1 MNRRFYKFF
10 LIMLF
15 VPLWAISQEQISGL
29 VTDQASGDPLPG
41 VSIILKGTTKGV
53 STDFDGNFTI
63 EAAQNDVL
71 QFSYIGYTSTEVK
84 VSSTTMN
91 VSLETDTQLLEE
103 VVLIGY
109 GTAKKEDLTGSV
121 DVLSSKDFNQGSV
134 VSADQLL
141 TGKMAGVRI
150 TSNGG
155 QPDAAPNI
163 RIRGGSSL
171 SANNSPLIVIDGIPV
186 DNTNPAGVGNPLSLI
201 NPNDIESFSVLKD
214 ASATAIY
221 GSRASNGV
229 IIIATKKGTSGE
241 VKFNFSSD
249 VSVSNVAST
258 IDVMDSNQYVNFIST
273 YHPSFT
279 NLLGVDDP
287 STTAVDNPL
296 TAAIEGRIIGDT
308 NWQDEI
314 FRTAISANTNFSAR
328 ANLGGKIP
336 FRGSIGYTNT
346 GGVVKT
352 NDYER
357 VTLSVKLTPT
367 LLDDHLKIN
376 VNAKGLFSDKNAI
389 DEGGALGGA
398 INMDPTKPVLDLDPN
413 NRFGGFYQNTIVDG
427 NRLLLDGQS
436 NPLALLKQRER
447 PEQVARILGN
457 IELDYKLHALP
468 ELRAVVNLG
477 LEASKATIEEKYF
490 DNAIATYRFN
500 NADTDINT
508 NYLFNPGV
516 NYTEDQEITN
526 TTLDAYL
533 VYTKEL
539 ESFVKRLEVQGG
551 YSYQNFENDG
561 TSVRYRY
568 NDETGTREELINENN
583 LTNRYYNVLNMQSYF
598 GRTNIDLAN
607 QFLVTL
613 SFRADGSSL
622 FTKENRWGYF
632 PAAAVAWKIGKAGF
646 VANSNVINDLKLRL
660 GAGKTGQQDITNVYG
675 VGYYPSSPLFTT
687 GSPTSQYLNGV
698 NLYSAKAFNPDL
710 TWEKTTTFNVGLDFD
725 LFNNGIVSGSVD
737 FYQKETKDLL
747 ARTAVPP
754 GQALSDLFVQ
764 NVGETES
771 KGFEV
776 NLNLRPIS
784 TEDFTFEFNS
794 NVGYNRAEVTSLKDA
809 TRITAEGSGL
819 PTGTGVSLGYH
830 AVGYQPYSAWVFKQV
845 YDTNGDPIS
854 NAFVDING
862 DNSID
867 NDDRYYETLRPNW
880 TYGFGLNFNYKN
892 WDLSSSFRGQIGGQ
906 VYNARRLTSGW
917 IDRAIPNNSNSLSN
931 VLDFN
936 SDAATTSFVN
946 VQGNI
951 PFSDYFLEDASF
963 LRMENIVIGFRV
975 PNFLKET
982 SLRIYGAANNLFV
995 ISDYSGQD
1003 PENFN
1008 AIDNNFYPRPRV
1020 FTLGLNLDF

>member
-1 MNRRFYKFF
+1 MNKRFYKFF

-29 VTDQASGDPLPG
+29 VTDQTTGDPLPG

-53 STDFDGNFTI
+53 STDFDGNYTI
-63 EAAQNDVL
+63 SANQNDIL
-71 QFSYIGYTSTEVK
+71 QFSYIGYKSIEEK
-84 VSSTTMN
+84 IAGTTLN

-109 GTAKKEDLTGSV
+109 GSAKKEDLTGSV

-241 VKFNFSSD
+241 VKFNFTSD

-258 IDVMDSNQYVNFIST
+258 IDVMNSDQYVNFIST

-287 STTAVDNPL
+287 NTTVTDNPL

-314 FRTAISANTNFSAR
+314 FRTAISTNTNFSAR

-357 VTLSVKLTPT
+357 VTLSLKLTPAF
-367 LLDDHLKIN
+367 LDDHLK
-376 VNAKGLFSDKNAI
+376 VSLNAKGLFSDKNAI

-398 INMDPTKPVLDLDPN
+398 INMDPTKPVLDTSAD

-436 NPLALLKQRER
+436 NPLALLKQRQR
-447 PEQVARILGN
+447 PEQVARILASL
-457 IELDYKLHALP
+457 ELDYKLHALP
-468 ELRAVVNLG
+468 ELRAVLNLG
-477 LEASKATIEEKYF
+477 LEASKANIEETYL
-490 DNAIATYRFN
+490 DNSIATYRFN

-516 NYTEDQEITN
+516 NYTEDQDITN

-533 VYTKEL
+533 VYTKEF
-539 ESFVKRLEVQGG
+539 ESFVKRFEVQGG

-561 TSVRYRY
+561 TKKIFRYD
-568 NDETGTREELINENN
+568 DETGIREELIDPNN
-583 LTNRYYNVLNMQSYF
+583 LTNRYFNVLNLQSFF

-646 VANSNVINDLKLRL
+646 VANSNTINDLKLRL
-660 GAGKTGQQDITNVYG
+660 GAGKTGQQDITG
-675 VGYYPSSPLFTT
+675 AVGYYPSSPLFEI
-687 GSPTSQYLNGV
+687 GSTTSQYLAGV

-710 TWEKTTTFNVGLDFD
+710 TWEKTTTYNVGLDFD
-725 LFNNGIVSGSVD
+725 LFAKGIMSGSVD

-747 ARTAVPP
+747 AKTAVPP
-754 GQALSDLFVQ
+754 GQALSDAFVQ

-776 NLNLRPIS
+776 NLNINPIT
-784 TEDFTFEFNS
+784 TENFRLEFNS
-794 NVGYNRAEVTSLKDA
+794 NVGYNRSEVTSLKDV
-809 TRITAEGSGL
+809 TRITASESGL
-819 PTGTGVSLGYH
+819 PTGTGVSLAYH
-830 AVGYQPYSAWVFKQV
+830 TVGYQPYSAWVFKQV
-845 YDTNGDPIS
+845 YDLNGDPIS

-862 DNSID
+862 DNIIN

-880 TYGFGLNFNYKN
+880 TFGFGLNLNYKN

-936 SDAATTSFVN
+936 SDTATTSFVN

-975 PNFLKET
+975 PNFLKDA

>member
-1 MNRRFYKFF
+1 MNKRFYKFF

-29 VTDQASGDPLPG
+29 VTDQTTGDPLPG

-53 STDFDGNFTI
+53 STDFDGNYTI
-63 EAAQNDVL
+63 SANQNDIL
-71 QFSYIGYTSTEVK
+71 QFSYIGYKSIEEKIAGITL
-84 VSSTTMN
+84 N

-109 GTAKKEDLTGSV
+109 GSAKKEDLTGSV

-241 VKFNFSSD
+241 VKFNFTSD

-258 IDVMDSNQYVNFIST
+258 IDVMDSDQYVNFIST

-287 STTAVDNPL
+287 NTTVTDNPL

-314 FRTAISANTNFSAR
+314 FRTAISTNTNFSAR

-357 VTLSVKLTPT
+357 VTLSLKLTPAF
-367 LLDDHLKIN
+367 LDDHLK
-376 VNAKGLFSDKNAI
+376 VSLNAKGLFSDKNAI

-398 INMDPTKPVLDLDPN
+398 INMDPTKPVLDTSAD
-413 NRFGGFYQNTIVDG
+413 NRFGGYYQNTIVDG

-436 NPLALLKQRER
+436 NPLALLKQRQR
-447 PEQVARILGN
+447 PEQVARILASL
-457 IELDYKLHALP
+457 ELDYKLHALP
-468 ELRAVVNLG
+468 ELRAVLNLG
-477 LEASKATIEEKYF
+477 LEASKANIEETYL
-490 DNAIATYRFN
+490 DNSIATYRFN

-508 NYLFNPGV
+508 NYVFNPGV
-516 NYTEDQEITN
+516 NYTEDQDITN

-533 VYTKEL
+533 VYTKEF
-539 ESFVKRLEVQGG
+539 ESFVKRFEVQGG

-561 TSVRYRY
+561 TKKIFRYD
-568 NDETGTREELINENN
+568 DETGIREELIDPNN
-583 LTNRYYNVLNMQSYF
+583 LTNRYFNVLNLQSFF

-646 VANSNVINDLKLRL
+646 VANSNTINDLKLRL
-660 GAGKTGQQDITNVYG
+660 GAGKTGQQDITG
-675 VGYYPSSPLFTT
+675 AVGYYPSSPLFEI
-687 GSPTSQYLNGV
+687 GSTTSQYLAGV

-710 TWEKTTTFNVGLDFD
+710 TWEKTTTYNVGLDFD
-725 LFNNGIVSGSVD
+725 LFAKGIMSGSVD

-747 ARTAVPP
+747 AKTAVPP
-754 GQALSDLFVQ
+754 GQALSDAFVQ

-776 NLNLRPIS
+776 NLNINPIT
-784 TEDFTFEFNS
+784 TENFRLEFNS
-794 NVGYNRAEVTSLKDA
+794 NVGYNRSEVTSLKDV
-809 TRITAEGSGL
+809 TRITASESGL
-819 PTGTGVSLGYH
+819 PTGTGVSLAYH
-830 AVGYQPYSAWVFKQV
+830 TVGYQPYSAWVFKQV
-845 YDTNGDPIS
+845 YDLNGDPIS

-862 DNSID
+862 DNIIN

-880 TYGFGLNFNYKN
+880 TFGFGLNLNYKN

-906 VYNARRLTSGW
+906 VFNARRLTSGW

-936 SDAATTSFVN
+936 SDTATTSFVN

-975 PNFLKET
+975 PNFLKDA

>member
-1 MNRRFYKFF
+1 
-10 LIMLF
+10 MLF

-29 VTDQASGDPLPG
+29 VTDQTTGDPLPG

-53 STDFDGNFTI
+53 STDFDGNYTI
-63 EAAQNDVL
+63 SANQNDIL
-71 QFSYIGYTSTEVK
+71 QFSYIGYKSIEEK
-84 VSSTTMN
+84 IAGTTLN

-109 GTAKKEDLTGSV
+109 GSAKKEDLTGSV

-150 TSNGG
+150 TSIGG

-241 VKFNFSSD
+241 VKFNFTSD

-258 IDVMDSNQYVNFIST
+258 IDVMDSDQYVNFIST

-287 STTAVDNPL
+287 NTTVTDNPL

-314 FRTAISANTNFSAR
+314 FRTAISTNTNFSAR

-357 VTLSVKLTPT
+357 VTLSLKLTPAF
-367 LLDDHLKIN
+367 LDDHLK
-376 VNAKGLFSDKNAI
+376 VSLNAKGLFSDKNAI

-398 INMDPTKPVLDLDPN
+398 INMDPTKPVLDTSAD

-436 NPLALLKQRER
+436 NPLALLKQRQR
-447 PEQVARILGN
+447 PEQVARILASL
-457 IELDYKLHALP
+457 ELDYKLHALP
-468 ELRAVVNLG
+468 ELRAVLNLG
-477 LEASKATIEEKYF
+477 LEASKANIEETYL
-490 DNAIATYRFN
+490 DNSIATYRFN

-508 NYLFNPGV
+508 NYVFNPGV
-516 NYTEDQEITN
+516 NYTEDQDITN
-526 TTLDAYL
+526 TTLDTYL
-533 VYTKEL
+533 VYTKEF
-539 ESFVKRLEVQGG
+539 ESFVKRFEVQGG

-561 TSVRYRY
+561 TKKIFRYD
-568 NDETGTREELINENN
+568 DETGIREELIDPNN
-583 LTNRYYNVLNMQSYF
+583 LTNRYFNVLNLQSFF

-646 VANSNVINDLKLRL
+646 VANSNTINDLKLRL
-660 GAGKTGQQDITNVYG
+660 GAGKTGQQDITG
-675 VGYYPSSPLFTT
+675 AVGYYPSSPLFEI
-687 GSPTSQYLNGV
+687 GSTTSQYLAGV

-710 TWEKTTTFNVGLDFD
+710 TWEKTTTYNVGLDFD
-725 LFNNGIVSGSVD
+725 LFAKGIMSGSVD

-747 ARTAVPP
+747 AKTAVPP
-754 GQALSDLFVQ
+754 GQALSDAFVQ

-776 NLNLRPIS
+776 NLNINPIT
-784 TEDFTFEFNS
+784 TENFRLEFNS
-794 NVGYNRAEVTSLKDA
+794 NVGYNRSEVTSLKDV
-809 TRITAEGSGL
+809 TRITASESGL
-819 PTGTGVSLGYH
+819 PTGTGVSLAYH
-830 AVGYQPYSAWVFKQV
+830 TVGYQPYSAWVFKQV
-845 YDTNGDPIS
+845 YDLNGDPIS

-862 DNSID
+862 DNIIN

-880 TYGFGLNFNYKN
+880 TFGFGLNLNYKN

-936 SDAATTSFVN
+936 SDTATTSFVN

-975 PNFLKET
+975 PNFLKDA

>member
-1 MNRRFYKFF
+1 
-10 LIMLF
+10 MLF

-29 VTDQASGDPLPG
+29 VTDQTTGDPLPG

-53 STDFDGNFTI
+53 STDFDGNYTI
-63 EAAQNDVL
+63 SANQNDIL
-71 QFSYIGYTSTEVK
+71 QFSYIGYKSIEEK
-84 VSSTTMN
+84 IAGTTLN

-109 GTAKKEDLTGSV
+109 GSAKKEDLTGSV

-241 VKFNFSSD
+241 VKFNFTSD

-258 IDVMDSNQYVNFIST
+258 IDVMNSDQYVNFIST

-287 STTAVDNPL
+287 NTTVTDNPL

-314 FRTAISANTNFSAR
+314 FRTAISTNTNFSAR

-357 VTLSVKLTPT
+357 VTLSLKLTPAF
-367 LLDDHLKIN
+367 LDDHLK
-376 VNAKGLFSDKNAI
+376 VSLNAKGLFSDKNAI

-398 INMDPTKPVLDLDPN
+398 INMDPTKPVLDTSAD

-436 NPLALLKQRER
+436 NPLALLKQRQR
-447 PEQVARILGN
+447 PEQVARILASL
-457 IELDYKLHALP
+457 ELDYKLHALP
-468 ELRAVVNLG
+468 ELRAVLNLG
-477 LEASKATIEEKYF
+477 LEASKANIEETYL
-490 DNAIATYRFN
+490 DNSIATYRFN

-516 NYTEDQEITN
+516 NFTEDQDITN

-533 VYTKEL
+533 VYTKEF
-539 ESFVKRLEVQGG
+539 ESFVKRFEVQGG

-561 TSVRYRY
+561 TKKIFRYD
-568 NDETGTREELINENN
+568 DETGIREELIDPNN
-583 LTNRYYNVLNMQSYF
+583 LTNRYFNVLNLQSFF

-646 VANSNVINDLKLRL
+646 VANSNTINDLKLRL
-660 GAGKTGQQDITNVYG
+660 GAGKTGQQDITG
-675 VGYYPSSPLFTT
+675 AVGYYPSSPLFEI
-687 GSPTSQYLNGV
+687 GSTTSQYLAGV

-710 TWEKTTTFNVGLDFD
+710 TWEKTTTYNVGLDFD
-725 LFNNGIVSGSVD
+725 LFAKGIMSGSVD

-747 ARTAVPP
+747 AKTAVPP
-754 GQALSDLFVQ
+754 GQALSDAFVQ

-776 NLNLRPIS
+776 NLNINPIT
-784 TEDFTFEFNS
+784 TENFRLEFNS
-794 NVGYNRAEVTSLKDA
+794 NVGYNRSEVTSLKDV
-809 TRITAEGSGL
+809 TRITASESGL
-819 PTGTGVSLGYH
+819 PTGTGVSLAYH
-830 AVGYQPYSAWVFKQV
+830 TVGYQPYSAWVFKQV
-845 YDTNGDPIS
+845 YDLNGDPIS

-862 DNSID
+862 DNIIN

-880 TYGFGLNFNYKN
+880 TFGFGLNLNYKN

-936 SDAATTSFVN
+936 SDTATTSFVN

-975 PNFLKET
+975 PNFLKDA

>member
-1 MNRRFYKFF
+1 
-10 LIMLF
+10 MLF

-29 VTDQASGDPLPG
+29 VTDQTTGDPLPG

-53 STDFDGNFTI
+53 STDFDGNYTI
-63 EAAQNDVL
+63 SANQNDIL
-71 QFSYIGYTSTEVK
+71 QFSYIGYKSIEEK
-84 VSSTTMN
+84 IAGTTLN

-109 GTAKKEDLTGSV
+109 GSAKKEDLTGSV

-241 VKFNFSSD
+241 VKFNFTSD

-258 IDVMDSNQYVNFIST
+258 IDVMNSDQYVNFIST

-287 STTAVDNPL
+287 NTTVTDNPL

-314 FRTAISANTNFSAR
+314 FRTAISTNTNFSAR

-357 VTLSVKLTPT
+357 VTLSLKLTPAF
-367 LLDDHLKIN
+367 LDDHLK
-376 VNAKGLFSDKNAI
+376 VSLNAKGLFSDKNAI

-398 INMDPTKPVLDLDPN
+398 INMDPTKPVLDTSAD

-436 NPLALLKQRER
+436 NPLALLKQRQR
-447 PEQVARILGN
+447 PEQVARILASL
-457 IELDYKLHALP
+457 ELDYKLHALP
-468 ELRAVVNLG
+468 ELRAVLNLG
-477 LEASKATIEEKYF
+477 LEASKANIEETYL
-490 DNAIATYRFN
+490 DNSIATYRFN

-516 NYTEDQEITN
+516 NYTEDQDITN

-533 VYTKEL
+533 VYTKEF
-539 ESFVKRLEVQGG
+539 ESFVKRFEVQGG

-561 TSVRYRY
+561 TKKIFRYD
-568 NDETGTREELINENN
+568 DETGIREELIDPNN
-583 LTNRYYNVLNMQSYF
+583 LTNRYFNVLNLQSFF

-646 VANSNVINDLKLRL
+646 VANSNTINDLKLRL
-660 GAGKTGQQDITNVYG
+660 GAGKTGQQDITG
-675 VGYYPSSPLFTT
+675 AVGYYPSSPLFEI
-687 GSPTSQYLNGV
+687 GSTTSQYLAGV

-710 TWEKTTTFNVGLDFD
+710 TWEKTTTYNVGLDFD
-725 LFNNGIVSGSVD
+725 LFAKGIMSGSVD

-747 ARTAVPP
+747 AKTAVPP
-754 GQALSDLFVQ
+754 GQALSDAFVQ

-776 NLNLRPIS
+776 NLNINPIT
-784 TEDFTFEFNS
+784 TENFRLEFNS
-794 NVGYNRAEVTSLKDA
+794 NVGYNRSEVTSLKDV
-809 TRITAEGSGL
+809 TRITASESGL
-819 PTGTGVSLGYH
+819 PTGTGVSLAYH
-830 AVGYQPYSAWVFKQV
+830 TVGYQPYSAWVFKQV
-845 YDTNGDPIS
+845 YDLNGDPIS

-862 DNSID
+862 DNIIN

-880 TYGFGLNFNYKN
+880 TFGFGLNLNYKN

-936 SDAATTSFVN
+936 SDTATTSFVN

-975 PNFLKET
+975 PNFLKDA

>member
-1 MNRRFYKFF
+1 
-10 LIMLF
+10 MLF
-15 VPLWAISQEQISGL
+15 VPLWAISQEEISGI
-29 VTDQASGDPLPG
+29 VTDQATGDPLPG

-53 STDFDGNFTI
+53 STDFDGNYTI
-63 EAAQNDVL
+63 AANQNDVL
-71 QFSYIGYTSTEVK
+71 QFSYIGYKGIEVKITST
-84 VSSTTMN
+84 TLN

-249 VSVSNVAST
+249 VSVSNVANN
-258 IDVMDSNQYVNFIST
+258 IDVMDSNQYVKFIST

-279 NLLGVDDP
+279 NLLGIDDP
-287 STTAVDNPL
+287 TTSATDDPL
-296 TAAIEGRIIGDT
+296 TPSIEGRIIGNT

-314 FRTAISANTNFSAR
+314 FRTAISSNTNFSAR
-328 ANLGGKIP
+328 ANLGGKVP
-336 FRGSIGYTNT
+336 FRASIGYTNT

-357 VTLSVKLTPT
+357 VTLSLKLTPT
-367 LLDDHLKIN
+367 FFDDHLKLN

-398 INMDPTKPVLDLDPN
+398 INMDPTKPVFDTSTD
-413 NRFGGFYQNTIVDG
+413 NRFGGYYQNTIVDG

-436 NPLALLKQRER
+436 NPLALLKQRQR
-447 PEQVARILGN
+447 PEQVAKILGN

-468 ELRAVVNLG
+468 DLRAVLNLG
-477 LEASKATIEEKYF
+477 LEASKANIEERYF
-490 DNAIATYRFN
+490 DNSIATYRFN

-508 NYLFNPGV
+508 NYVFNPGI

-526 TTLDAYL
+526 KTLDAYL
-533 VYTKEL
+533 VYAKQFEG
-539 ESFVKRLEVQGG
+539 FVKRFEIQGG

-568 NDETGTREELINENN
+568 NDETGIREELINENN
-583 LTNRYYNVLNMQSYF
+583 LTNRYYNVLNLQSYF
-598 GRTNIDLAN
+598 GRTNIDLAD
-607 QFLVTL
+607 QFLLTV

-632 PAAAVAWKIGKAGF
+632 PAAAVAWKIGNAGF
-646 VANSNVINDLKLRL
+646 VENSNIINDLKLRL
-660 GAGKTGQQDITNVYG
+660 GAGETGQQDITG
-675 VGYYPSSPLFTT
+675 AVGYYPSSPLFTI
-687 GSPTSQYLNGV
+687 GSTTSQYLSGV

-710 TWEKTTTFNVGLDFD
+710 TWEKTTTYNIGLDFD
-725 LFNNGIVSGSVD
+725 LFTRGIVSGSVD
-737 FYQKETKDLL
+737 FYQKETTDLL

-754 GQALSDLFVQ
+754 GQALSDAFVQ

-776 NLNLRPIS
+776 NLNLRPVT
-784 TEDFTFEFNS
+784 TENFSLEFNS
-794 NVGYNRAEVTSLKDA
+794 NVGYNRSEVTSLKDV
-809 TRITAEGSGL
+809 TRITASESGL
-819 PTGTGVSLGYH
+819 PTGTGVSLAYH

-862 DNSID
+862 DNVID
-867 NDDRYYETLRPNW
+867 NDDRFYETLRPNW
-880 TYGFGLNFNYKN
+880 TFGFGLNMNYKN
-892 WDLSSSFRGQIGGQ
+892 WDLSSSFRGQVGGK

-936 SDAATTSFVN
+936 SDAATTSFTN

-975 PNFLKET
+975 PNFLKDT

>member
-1 MNRRFYKFF
+1 MNKRFYKFF

-29 VTDQASGDPLPG
+29 VTDQTTGDPLPG

-53 STDFDGNFTI
+53 STDFDGNYTI
-63 EAAQNDVL
+63 SANQNDIL
-71 QFSYIGYTSTEVK
+71 QFSYIGYKSIEEK
-84 VSSTTMN
+84 IAGTTLN

-109 GTAKKEDLTGSV
+109 GSAKKEDLTGSV

-241 VKFNFSSD
+241 VKFNFTSD

-258 IDVMDSNQYVNFIST
+258 IDVMNSDQYVNFIST

-287 STTAVDNPL
+287 NTTVTDNPL
-296 TAAIEGRIIGDT
+296 TTAIEGRIIGDT

-314 FRTAISANTNFSAR
+314 FRTAISTNTNFSAR

-357 VTLSVKLTPT
+357 VTLSLKLTPAF
-367 LLDDHLKIN
+367 LDDHLK
-376 VNAKGLFSDKNAI
+376 VSLNAKGLFSDKNAI

-398 INMDPTKPVLDLDPN
+398 INMDPTKPVLDTSAD
-413 NRFGGFYQNTIVDG
+413 NRFGGYYQNTIVDG

-436 NPLALLKQRER
+436 NPLALLKQRQR
-447 PEQVARILGN
+447 PEQVARILASL
-457 IELDYKLHALP
+457 ELDYKLHALP
-468 ELRAVVNLG
+468 ELRAVLNLG
-477 LEASKATIEEKYF
+477 LEASKANIEETYL
-490 DNAIATYRFN
+490 DNSIATYRFN

-508 NYLFNPGV
+508 NYVFNPGV
-516 NYTEDQEITN
+516 NYTEDQDITN

-533 VYTKEL
+533 VYTKEF
-539 ESFVKRLEVQGG
+539 ESFVKRFEVQGG

-561 TSVRYRY
+561 TKKIFRYD
-568 NDETGTREELINENN
+568 DETGIREELIDPNN
-583 LTNRYYNVLNMQSYF
+583 LTNRYFNVLNLQSFF

-646 VANSNVINDLKLRL
+646 VANSNTINDLKLRL
-660 GAGKTGQQDITNVYG
+660 GAGKTGQQDITG
-675 VGYYPSSPLFTT
+675 AVGYYPSSPLFEI
-687 GSPTSQYLNGV
+687 GSTTSQYLAGV

-710 TWEKTTTFNVGLDFD
+710 TWEKTTTYNVGLDFD
-725 LFNNGIVSGSVD
+725 LFAKGIMSGSVD

-747 ARTAVPP
+747 AKTAVPP
-754 GQALSDLFVQ
+754 GQALSDAFVQ

-776 NLNLRPIS
+776 NLNINPIT
-784 TEDFTFEFNS
+784 TENFRLEINS
-794 NVGYNRAEVTSLKDA
+794 NVGYNRSEVTSLKDV
-809 TRITAEGSGL
+809 TRITASESGL
-819 PTGTGVSLGYH
+819 PTGTGVSLAYH
-830 AVGYQPYSAWVFKQV
+830 TVGYQPYSAWVFKQV
-845 YDTNGDPIS
+845 YDLNGDPIS

-862 DNSID
+862 DNIIN

-880 TYGFGLNFNYKN
+880 TFGFGLNLNYKN

-936 SDAATTSFVN
+936 SDTATTSFVN

-975 PNFLKET
+975 PNFLKDA

>member
-1 MNRRFYKFF
+1 
-10 LIMLF
+10 MLF

-29 VTDQASGDPLPG
+29 VTDQTTGDPLPG

-53 STDFDGNFTI
+53 STDFDGNYTI
-63 EAAQNDVL
+63 SANQNDIL
-71 QFSYIGYTSTEVK
+71 QFSYIGYKSIEEK
-84 VSSTTMN
+84 IAGTTLN

-109 GTAKKEDLTGSV
+109 GSAKKEDLTGSV

-241 VKFNFSSD
+241 VKFNFTSD

-258 IDVMDSNQYVNFIST
+258 IDVMDSDQYVNFIST

-287 STTAVDNPL
+287 NTTVTDNPL

-314 FRTAISANTNFSAR
+314 FRTAISTNTNFSAR

-357 VTLSVKLTPT
+357 VTLSLKLTPAF
-367 LLDDHLKIN
+367 LDDHLK
-376 VNAKGLFSDKNAI
+376 VSLNAKGLFSDKNAI

-398 INMDPTKPVLDLDPN
+398 INMDPTKPVLDTSAD
-413 NRFGGFYQNTIVDG
+413 NRFGGYYQNTIVDG

-436 NPLALLKQRER
+436 NPLALLKQRQR
-447 PEQVARILGN
+447 PEQVARILASL
-457 IELDYKLHALP
+457 ELDYKLHALP
-468 ELRAVVNLG
+468 ELRAVLNLG
-477 LEASKATIEEKYF
+477 LEASKANIEETYL
-490 DNAIATYRFN
+490 DNSIATYRFN

-508 NYLFNPGV
+508 NYVFNPGV
-516 NYTEDQEITN
+516 NYTEDQDITN

-533 VYTKEL
+533 VYTKEF
-539 ESFVKRLEVQGG
+539 ESFVKRFEVQGG

-561 TSVRYRY
+561 TKKIFRYD
-568 NDETGTREELINENN
+568 DETGIREELIDPNN
-583 LTNRYYNVLNMQSYF
+583 LTNRYFNVLNLQSFF

-622 FTKENRWGYF
+622 FTEENRWGYF

-646 VANSNVINDLKLRL
+646 VANSNTINDLKLRL
-660 GAGKTGQQDITNVYG
+660 GAGKTGQQDITG
-675 VGYYPSSPLFTT
+675 AVGYYPSSPLFEI
-687 GSPTSQYLNGV
+687 GSTTSQYLAGV

-710 TWEKTTTFNVGLDFD
+710 TWEKTTTYNVGLDFD
-725 LFNNGIVSGSVD
+725 LFAKGIMSGSVD

-747 ARTAVPP
+747 AKTAVPP
-754 GQALSDLFVQ
+754 GQALSDAFVQ

-776 NLNLRPIS
+776 NLNINPIT
-784 TEDFTFEFNS
+784 TENFRLEFNS
-794 NVGYNRAEVTSLKDA
+794 NVGYNRSEVTSLKDV
-809 TRITAEGSGL
+809 TRITASESGL
-819 PTGTGVSLGYH
+819 PTGTGVSLAYH
-830 AVGYQPYSAWVFKQV
+830 TVGYQPYSAWVFKQV
-845 YDTNGDPIS
+845 YDLNGDPIS

-862 DNSID
+862 DNIIN

-880 TYGFGLNFNYKN
+880 TFGFGLNLNYKN

-936 SDAATTSFVN
+936 SDTATTSFVN

-975 PNFLKET
+975 PNFLKDA

>member
-1 MNRRFYKFF
+1 
-10 LIMLF
+10 MLF

-29 VTDQASGDPLPG
+29 VTDQTTGDPLPG

-53 STDFDGNFTI
+53 STDFDGNYTI
-63 EAAQNDVL
+63 SANQNDIL
-71 QFSYIGYTSTEVK
+71 QFSYIGYKSIEEK
-84 VSSTTMN
+84 IAGTTLN

-109 GTAKKEDLTGSV
+109 GSAKKEDLTGSV

-229 IIIATKKGTSGE
+229 IIIATKKGTTGE
-241 VKFNFSSD
+241 VKFNFTSD

-258 IDVMDSNQYVNFIST
+258 IDVMDSDQYVNFIST

-287 STTAVDNPL
+287 NTTVTDNPL

-314 FRTAISANTNFSAR
+314 FRTAISTNTNFSAR

-357 VTLSVKLTPT
+357 VTLSLKLTPAF
-367 LLDDHLKIN
+367 LDDHLK
-376 VNAKGLFSDKNAI
+376 VSLNAKGLFSDKNAI

-398 INMDPTKPVLDLDPN
+398 INMDPTKPVLDTSAD

-436 NPLALLKQRER
+436 NPLALLKQRQR
-447 PEQVARILGN
+447 PEQVARILASL
-457 IELDYKLHALP
+457 ELDYKLHALP
-468 ELRAVVNLG
+468 ELRAVLNLG
-477 LEASKATIEEKYF
+477 LEASKANIEETYL
-490 DNAIATYRFN
+490 DNSIATYRFN

-508 NYLFNPGV
+508 NYVFNPGV
-516 NYTEDQEITN
+516 NYTEDQDITN

-533 VYTKEL
+533 VYTKEF
-539 ESFVKRLEVQGG
+539 ESFVKRFEVQGG

-561 TSVRYRY
+561 TKKIFRYD
-568 NDETGTREELINENN
+568 DETGIREELIDPNN
-583 LTNRYYNVLNMQSYF
+583 LTNRYFNVLNLQSFF

-646 VANSNVINDLKLRL
+646 VANSNTINDLKLRL
-660 GAGKTGQQDITNVYG
+660 GAGKTGQQDITG
-675 VGYYPSSPLFTT
+675 AVGYYPSSPLFEI
-687 GSPTSQYLNGV
+687 GSTTSQYLAGV

-710 TWEKTTTFNVGLDFD
+710 TWEKTTTYNVGLDFD
-725 LFNNGIVSGSVD
+725 LFAKGIMSGSVD

-747 ARTAVPP
+747 AKTAVPP
-754 GQALSDLFVQ
+754 GQALSDAFVQ

-776 NLNLRPIS
+776 NLNINPIT
-784 TEDFTFEFNS
+784 TENFRLEFNS
-794 NVGYNRAEVTSLKDA
+794 NVGYNRSEVTSLKDV
-809 TRITAEGSGL
+809 TRITASESGL
-819 PTGTGVSLGYH
+819 PTGTGVSLAYH
-830 AVGYQPYSAWVFKQV
+830 TVGYQPYSAWVFKQV
-845 YDTNGDPIS
+845 YDLNGDPIS

-862 DNSID
+862 DNIIN

-880 TYGFGLNFNYKN
+880 TFGFGLNLNYKN

-936 SDAATTSFVN
+936 SDTATTSFVN

-975 PNFLKET
+975 PNFLKDA

>member
-1 MNRRFYKFF
+1 
-10 LIMLF
+10 MLF

-29 VTDQASGDPLPG
+29 VTDQTTGDPLPG

-53 STDFDGNFTI
+53 STDFDGNYTI
-63 EAAQNDVL
+63 SANQNDIL
-71 QFSYIGYTSTEVK
+71 QFSYIGYKSIEEK
-84 VSSTTMN
+84 IAGTTLN

-109 GTAKKEDLTGSV
+109 GSAKKEDLTGSV

-241 VKFNFSSD
+241 VKFNFTSD

-258 IDVMDSNQYVNFIST
+258 IDVMDSDQYVNFIST

-287 STTAVDNPL
+287 NTTVTDNPL

-314 FRTAISANTNFSAR
+314 FRTAISTNTNFSAR

-357 VTLSVKLTPT
+357 VTLSLKLTPAF
-367 LLDDHLKIN
+367 LDDHLK
-376 VNAKGLFSDKNAI
+376 VSLNAKGLFSDKNAI

-398 INMDPTKPVLDLDPN
+398 INMDPTKPVLDTSAD

-436 NPLALLKQRER
+436 NPLALLKQRQR
-447 PEQVARILGN
+447 PEQVARILASL
-457 IELDYKLHALP
+457 ELDYKLHALP
-468 ELRAVVNLG
+468 ELRAVLNLG
-477 LEASKATIEEKYF
+477 LEASKANIEETYL
-490 DNAIATYRFN
+490 DNSIATYRFN

-516 NYTEDQEITN
+516 NYTEDQDITN

-533 VYTKEL
+533 VYTKEF
-539 ESFVKRLEVQGG
+539 ESFVKRFEVQGG

-561 TSVRYRY
+561 TKKIFRYD
-568 NDETGTREELINENN
+568 DETGIREELIDPNN
-583 LTNRYYNVLNMQSYF
+583 LTNRYFNVLNLQSFF

-646 VANSNVINDLKLRL
+646 VANSNTINDLKLRL
-660 GAGKTGQQDITNVYG
+660 GAGKTGQQDITG
-675 VGYYPSSPLFTT
+675 AVGYYPSSPLFEI
-687 GSPTSQYLNGV
+687 GSTTSQYLAGV

-710 TWEKTTTFNVGLDFD
+710 TWEKTTTYNVGLDFD
-725 LFNNGIVSGSVD
+725 LFAKGIMSGSVD

-747 ARTAVPP
+747 AKTAVPP
-754 GQALSDLFVQ
+754 GQALSDAFVQ

-776 NLNLRPIS
+776 NLNINPIT
-784 TEDFTFEFNS
+784 TENFRLEFNS
-794 NVGYNRAEVTSLKDA
+794 NVGYNRSEVTSLKDV
-809 TRITAEGSGL
+809 TRITASESGL
-819 PTGTGVSLGYH
+819 PTGTGVSLAYH
-830 AVGYQPYSAWVFKQV
+830 TVGYQPYSAWVFKQV
-845 YDTNGDPIS
+845 YDLNGDPIS

-862 DNSID
+862 DNIIN

-880 TYGFGLNFNYKN
+880 TFGFGLNLNYKN

-936 SDAATTSFVN
+936 SDTATTSFVN

-975 PNFLKET
+975 PNFLKDA

>member
-1 MNRRFYKFF
+1 
-10 LIMLF
+10 MLF

-29 VTDQASGDPLPG
+29 VTDQTTGDPLPG

-53 STDFDGNFTI
+53 STDFDGNYTI
-63 EAAQNDVL
+63 SANQNDIL
-71 QFSYIGYTSTEVK
+71 QFSYIGYKSIEEK
-84 VSSTTMN
+84 IAGTTLN

-109 GTAKKEDLTGSV
+109 GSAKKEDLTGSV

-150 TSNGG
+150 TSIGG

-241 VKFNFSSD
+241 VKFNFTSD

-258 IDVMDSNQYVNFIST
+258 IDVMNSDQYVNFIST

-287 STTAVDNPL
+287 NTTVTDNPL

-314 FRTAISANTNFSAR
+314 FRTAISTNTNFSAR

-357 VTLSVKLTPT
+357 VTLSLKLTPAF
-367 LLDDHLKIN
+367 LDDHLK
-376 VNAKGLFSDKNAI
+376 VSLNAKGLFSDKNAI

-398 INMDPTKPVLDLDPN
+398 INMDPTKPVLDTSAD

-436 NPLALLKQRER
+436 NPLALLKQRQR
-447 PEQVARILGN
+447 PEQVARILASL
-457 IELDYKLHALP
+457 ELDYKLHALP
-468 ELRAVVNLG
+468 ELRAVLNLG
-477 LEASKATIEEKYF
+477 LEASKANIEETYL
-490 DNAIATYRFN
+490 DNSIATYRFN

-508 NYLFNPGV
+508 NYVFNPGV
-516 NYTEDQEITN
+516 NYTEDQDITN
-526 TTLDAYL
+526 TTLDTYL
-533 VYTKEL
+533 VYTKEF
-539 ESFVKRLEVQGG
+539 ESFVKRFEVQGG

-561 TSVRYRY
+561 TKKIFRYD
-568 NDETGTREELINENN
+568 DETGIREELIDPNN
-583 LTNRYYNVLNMQSYF
+583 LTNRYFNVLNLQSFF

-646 VANSNVINDLKLRL
+646 VANSNTINDLKLRL
-660 GAGKTGQQDITNVYG
+660 GAGKTGQQDITG
-675 VGYYPSSPLFTT
+675 AVGYYPSSPLFEI
-687 GSPTSQYLNGV
+687 GSTTSQYLAGV

-710 TWEKTTTFNVGLDFD
+710 TWEKTTTYNVGLDFD
-725 LFNNGIVSGSVD
+725 LFAKGIMSGSVD

-747 ARTAVPP
+747 AKTAVPP
-754 GQALSDLFVQ
+754 GQALSDAFVQ

-776 NLNLRPIS
+776 NLNINPIT
-784 TEDFTFEFNS
+784 TENFRLEFNS
-794 NVGYNRAEVTSLKDA
+794 NVGYNRSEVTSLKDV
-809 TRITAEGSGL
+809 TRITASESGL
-819 PTGTGVSLGYH
+819 PTGTGVSLAYH
-830 AVGYQPYSAWVFKQV
+830 TVGYQPYSAWVFKQV
-845 YDTNGDPIS
+845 YDLNGDPIS

-862 DNSID
+862 DNIIN

-880 TYGFGLNFNYKN
+880 TFGFGLNLNYKN

-936 SDAATTSFVN
+936 SDTATTSFVN

-975 PNFLKET
+975 PNFLKDA

>member
-1 MNRRFYKFF
+1 MNKRFYKFF

-29 VTDQASGDPLPG
+29 VTDQTTGDPLPG

-53 STDFDGNFTI
+53 STDFDGNYTI
-63 EAAQNDVL
+63 SANQNDIL
-71 QFSYIGYTSTEVK
+71 QFSYIGYKSIEEK
-84 VSSTTMN
+84 IAGTTLN

-109 GTAKKEDLTGSV
+109 GSAKKEDLTGSV

-229 IIIATKKGTSGE
+229 IIIATKKGTTGE
-241 VKFNFSSD
+241 VKFNFTSD

-258 IDVMDSNQYVNFIST
+258 IDVMDSDQYVNFIST

-287 STTAVDNPL
+287 NTTVTDNPL

-314 FRTAISANTNFSAR
+314 FRTAISTNTNFSAR

-357 VTLSVKLTPT
+357 VTLSLKLTPAF
-367 LLDDHLKIN
+367 LDDHLK
-376 VNAKGLFSDKNAI
+376 VSLNAKGLFSDKNAI

-398 INMDPTKPVLDLDPN
+398 INMDPTKPVLDTSAD
-413 NRFGGFYQNTIVDG
+413 NRFGGYYQNTIVDG

-436 NPLALLKQRER
+436 NPLALLKQRQR
-447 PEQVARILGN
+447 PEQVARILASL
-457 IELDYKLHALP
+457 ELDYKLHALP
-468 ELRAVVNLG
+468 ELRAVLNLG
-477 LEASKATIEEKYF
+477 LEASKANIEETYL
-490 DNAIATYRFN
+490 DNSIATYRFN

-508 NYLFNPGV
+508 NYVFNPGV
-516 NYTEDQEITN
+516 NYTEDQDITN
-526 TTLDAYL
+526 TTLDTYL
-533 VYTKEL
+533 VYTKEF
-539 ESFVKRLEVQGG
+539 ESFVKRFEVQGG

-561 TSVRYRY
+561 TKKIFRYD
-568 NDETGTREELINENN
+568 DETGIREELIDPNN
-583 LTNRYYNVLNMQSYF
+583 LTNRYFNVLNLQSFF

-646 VANSNVINDLKLRL
+646 VANSNTINDLKLRL
-660 GAGKTGQQDITNVYG
+660 GAGKTGQQDITG
-675 VGYYPSSPLFTT
+675 AVGYYPSSPLFEI
-687 GSPTSQYLNGV
+687 GSTTSQYLAGV

-710 TWEKTTTFNVGLDFD
+710 TWEKTTTYNVGLDFD
-725 LFNNGIVSGSVD
+725 LFAKGIMSGSVD

-747 ARTAVPP
+747 AKTAVPP
-754 GQALSDLFVQ
+754 GQALSDAFVQ

-776 NLNLRPIS
+776 NLNINPIT
-784 TEDFTFEFNS
+784 TENFRLEFNS
-794 NVGYNRAEVTSLKDA
+794 NVGYNRSEVTSLKDV
-809 TRITAEGSGL
+809 TRITASESGL
-819 PTGTGVSLGYH
+819 PTGTGVSLAYH
-830 AVGYQPYSAWVFKQV
+830 TVGYQPYSAWVFKQV
-845 YDTNGDPIS
+845 YDLNGDPIS

-862 DNSID
+862 DNIIN

-880 TYGFGLNFNYKN
+880 TFGFGLNLNYKN

-936 SDAATTSFVN
+936 FDTATTSFVN

-975 PNFLKET
+975 PNFLKDA

>member
-1 MNRRFYKFF
+1 
-10 LIMLF
+10 MLF

-29 VTDQASGDPLPG
+29 VTDQTTGDPLPG

-53 STDFDGNFTI
+53 STDFDGNYTI
-63 EAAQNDVL
+63 SANQNDIL
-71 QFSYIGYTSTEVK
+71 QFSYIGYKSIEEK
-84 VSSTTMN
+84 IAGTTLN

-109 GTAKKEDLTGSV
+109 GSAKKEDLTGSV

-229 IIIATKKGTSGE
+229 IIIATKKGTTGE
-241 VKFNFSSD
+241 VKFNFTSD

-258 IDVMDSNQYVNFIST
+258 IDVMDSDQYVNFIST

-287 STTAVDNPL
+287 NTTVTDNPL

-314 FRTAISANTNFSAR
+314 FRTAISTNTNFSAR

-357 VTLSVKLTPT
+357 VTLSLKLTPAF
-367 LLDDHLKIN
+367 LDDHLK
-376 VNAKGLFSDKNAI
+376 VSLNAKGLFSDKNAI

-398 INMDPTKPVLDLDPN
+398 INMDPTKPVLDTSAD
-413 NRFGGFYQNTIVDG
+413 NRFGGYYQNTIVDG

-436 NPLALLKQRER
+436 NPLALLKQRQR
-447 PEQVARILGN
+447 PEQVARILASL
-457 IELDYKLHALP
+457 ELDYKLHALP
-468 ELRAVVNLG
+468 ELRAVLNLG
-477 LEASKATIEEKYF
+477 LEASKANIEETYL
-490 DNAIATYRFN
+490 DNSIATYRFN

-508 NYLFNPGV
+508 NYVFNPGV
-516 NYTEDQEITN
+516 NYTEDQDITN

-533 VYTKEL
+533 VYTKEY
-539 ESFVKRLEVQGG
+539 ESFVKRFEVQGG

-561 TSVRYRY
+561 TKKIFRYD
-568 NDETGTREELINENN
+568 DETGIREELIDPNN
-583 LTNRYYNVLNMQSYF
+583 LTNRYFNVLNLQSFF

-646 VANSNVINDLKLRL
+646 VANSNTINDLKLRL
-660 GAGKTGQQDITNVYG
+660 GAGKTGQQDITG
-675 VGYYPSSPLFTT
+675 AVGYYPSSPLFEI
-687 GSPTSQYLNGV
+687 GSTTSQYLAGV

-710 TWEKTTTFNVGLDFD
+710 TWEKTTTYNVGLDFD
-725 LFNNGIVSGSVD
+725 LFAKGIMSGSVD

-747 ARTAVPP
+747 AKTAVPP
-754 GQALSDLFVQ
+754 GQALSDAFVQ

-776 NLNLRPIS
+776 NLNINPIT
-784 TEDFTFEFNS
+784 TENFRLEFNS
-794 NVGYNRAEVTSLKDA
+794 NVGYNRSEVTSLKDV
-809 TRITAEGSGL
+809 TRITASESGL
-819 PTGTGVSLGYH
+819 PTGTGVSLAYH
-830 AVGYQPYSAWVFKQV
+830 TVGYQPYSAWVFKQV
-845 YDTNGDPIS
+845 YDLNGDPIS

-862 DNSID
+862 DNIIN

-880 TYGFGLNFNYKN
+880 TFGFGLNLNYKN

-936 SDAATTSFVN
+936 SDTATTSFVN

-975 PNFLKET
+975 PNFLKDA

>member
-1 MNRRFYKFF
+1 MNKRFYKFF

-29 VTDQASGDPLPG
+29 VTDQTTGDPLPG

-53 STDFDGNFTI
+53 STDFDGNYTI
-63 EAAQNDVL
+63 SANQNDIL
-71 QFSYIGYTSTEVK
+71 QFSYIGYKSIEEK
-84 VSSTTMN
+84 IAGTTLN

-109 GTAKKEDLTGSV
+109 GSAKKEDLTGSV

-241 VKFNFSSD
+241 VKFNFTSD

-258 IDVMDSNQYVNFIST
+258 IDVMNSDQYVNFIST

-287 STTAVDNPL
+287 NTTVTDNPL

-314 FRTAISANTNFSAR
+314 FRTAISTNTNFSAR

-357 VTLSVKLTPT
+357 VTLSLKLTPAF
-367 LLDDHLKIN
+367 LDDHLK
-376 VNAKGLFSDKNAI
+376 VSLNAKGLFSDKNAI

-398 INMDPTKPVLDLDPN
+398 INMDPTKPVLDTSAD

-436 NPLALLKQRER
+436 NPLALLKQRQR
-447 PEQVARILGN
+447 PEQVARILASL
-457 IELDYKLHALP
+457 ELDYKLHALP
-468 ELRAVVNLG
+468 ELRAVLNLG
-477 LEASKATIEEKYF
+477 LEASKANIEETYL
-490 DNAIATYRFN
+490 DNSIATYRFN

-516 NYTEDQEITN
+516 NFTEDQDITN

-533 VYTKEL
+533 VYTKEF
-539 ESFVKRLEVQGG
+539 ESFVKRFEVQGG

-561 TSVRYRY
+561 TKKIFRYD
-568 NDETGTREELINENN
+568 DETGIREELIDPNN
-583 LTNRYYNVLNMQSYF
+583 LTNRYFNVLNLQSFF

-646 VANSNVINDLKLRL
+646 VANSNTINDLKLRL
-660 GAGKTGQQDITNVYG
+660 GAGKTGQQDITG
-675 VGYYPSSPLFTT
+675 AVGYYPSSPLFEI
-687 GSPTSQYLNGV
+687 GSTTSQYLAGV

-710 TWEKTTTFNVGLDFD
+710 TWEKTTTYNVGLDFD
-725 LFNNGIVSGSVD
+725 LFAKGIMSGSVD

-747 ARTAVPP
+747 AKTAVPP
-754 GQALSDLFVQ
+754 GQALSDAFVQ

-776 NLNLRPIS
+776 NLNINPIT
-784 TEDFTFEFNS
+784 TENFRLEFNS
-794 NVGYNRAEVTSLKDA
+794 NVGYNRSEVTSLKDV
-809 TRITAEGSGL
+809 TRITASESGL
-819 PTGTGVSLGYH
+819 PTGTGVSLAYH
-830 AVGYQPYSAWVFKQV
+830 TVGYQPYSAWVFKQV
-845 YDTNGDPIS
+845 YDLNGDPIS

-862 DNSID
+862 DNIIN

-880 TYGFGLNFNYKN
+880 TFGFGLNLNYKN

-936 SDAATTSFVN
+936 SDTATTSFVN

-975 PNFLKET
+975 PNFLKDA

>member
-1 MNRRFYKFF
+1 
-10 LIMLF
+10 MLF

-29 VTDQASGDPLPG
+29 VTDQTTGDPLPG

-53 STDFDGNFTI
+53 STDFDGNYTI
-63 EAAQNDVL
+63 SANQNDIL
-71 QFSYIGYTSTEVK
+71 QFSYIGYKSIEEKIAGITL
-84 VSSTTMN
+84 N

-109 GTAKKEDLTGSV
+109 GSAKKEDLTGSV

-241 VKFNFSSD
+241 VKFNFTSD

-258 IDVMDSNQYVNFIST
+258 IDVMDSDQYVNFIST

-287 STTAVDNPL
+287 NTTVTDNPL

-314 FRTAISANTNFSAR
+314 FRTAISTNTNFSAR

-357 VTLSVKLTPT
+357 VTLSLKLTPAF
-367 LLDDHLKIN
+367 LDDHLK
-376 VNAKGLFSDKNAI
+376 VSLNAKGLFSDKNAI

-398 INMDPTKPVLDLDPN
+398 INMDPTKPVLDTSAD
-413 NRFGGFYQNTIVDG
+413 NRFGGYYQNTIVDG

-436 NPLALLKQRER
+436 NPLALLKQRQR
-447 PEQVARILGN
+447 PEQVARILASL
-457 IELDYKLHALP
+457 ELDYKLHALP
-468 ELRAVVNLG
+468 ELRAVLNLG
-477 LEASKATIEEKYF
+477 LEASKANIEETYL
-490 DNAIATYRFN
+490 DNSIATYRFN

-508 NYLFNPGV
+508 NYVFNPGV
-516 NYTEDQEITN
+516 NYTEDQDITN

-533 VYTKEL
+533 VYTKEF
-539 ESFVKRLEVQGG
+539 ESFVKRFEVQGG

-561 TSVRYRY
+561 TKKIFRYD
-568 NDETGTREELINENN
+568 DETGIREELIDPNN
-583 LTNRYYNVLNMQSYF
+583 LTNRYFNVLNLQSFF

-646 VANSNVINDLKLRL
+646 VANSNTINDLKLRL
-660 GAGKTGQQDITNVYG
+660 GAGKTGQQDITG
-675 VGYYPSSPLFTT
+675 AVGYYPSSPLFEI
-687 GSPTSQYLNGV
+687 GSTTSQYLAGV

-710 TWEKTTTFNVGLDFD
+710 TWEKTTTYNVGLDFD
-725 LFNNGIVSGSVD
+725 LFAKGIMSGSVD

-747 ARTAVPP
+747 AKTAVPP
-754 GQALSDLFVQ
+754 GQALSDAFVQ

-776 NLNLRPIS
+776 NLNINPIT
-784 TEDFTFEFNS
+784 TENFRLEFNS
-794 NVGYNRAEVTSLKDA
+794 NVGYNRSEVTSLKDV
-809 TRITAEGSGL
+809 TRITASESGL
-819 PTGTGVSLGYH
+819 PTGTGVSLAYH
-830 AVGYQPYSAWVFKQV
+830 TVGYQPYSAWVFKQV
-845 YDTNGDPIS
+845 YDLNGDPIS

-862 DNSID
+862 DNIIN

-880 TYGFGLNFNYKN
+880 TFGFGLNLNYKN

-906 VYNARRLTSGW
+906 VFNARRLTSGW

-936 SDAATTSFVN
+936 SDTATTSFVN

-975 PNFLKET
+975 PNFLKDA

>member
-1 MNRRFYKFF
+1 S
-10 LIMLF
+10 
-15 VPLWAISQEQISGL
+15 IS
-29 VTDQASGDPLPG
+29 
-41 VSIILKGTTKGV
+41 
-53 STDFDGNFTI
+53 DFDGMYEIRNV
-63 EAAQNDVL
+63 NMGDVL
-71 QFSYIGYTSTEVK
+71 VFTSIGYNETEVK
-84 VSSTTMN
+84 VTSSTLN
-91 VSLETDTQLLEE
+91 VEMTESTELLDE

-109 GTAKKEDLTGSV
+109 GSAKKEDLTGSV

-155 QPDAAPNI
+155 QPDSAPNI

-229 IIIATKKGTSGE
+229 IIISTKKGTSGE

-249 VSVSNVAST
+249 VSVSNVANN
-258 IDVMDSNQYVNFIST
+258 IDLMDSKQYVSFISQ
-273 YHPSFT
+273 YHPTFT

-287 STTAVDNPL
+287 NTTATDNPL

-308 NWQDEI
+308 DWQDQI
-314 FRTAISANTNFSAR
+314 FRTAISTNTNFSAR

-336 FRGSIGYTNT
+336 FRGSVGYTNT

-367 LLDDHLKIN
+367 FFDDHLKVS
-376 VNAKGLFSDKNAI
+376 VNAKGLFSDKNSI

-398 INMDPTKPVLDLDPN
+398 LNMDPTKPVFDDSPS
-413 NRFGGFYQNTIVDG
+413 NRFGGYYQNTIVDG

-436 NPLALLKQRER
+436 NPLALLKQRQR

-457 IELDYKLHALP
+457 VELDYKLHALP

-477 LEASKATIEEKYF
+477 LEASKANIEETF
-490 DNAIATYRFN
+490 LDNSISTYAFN

-516 NYTEDQEITN
+516 NYSEDQDITN

-533 VYTKEL
+533 VYTKKFEG
-539 ESFVKRLEVQGG
+539 FVKRFEVQGG
-551 YSYQNFENDG
+551 YSYQNFKNDG
-561 TSVRYRY
+561 TSVRYKY
-568 NDETGTREELINENN
+568 NEETGIREELINPNN
-583 LTNRYYNVLNMQSYF
+583 LNNRYYNVLNLQSFF
-598 GRTNIDLAN
+598 GRTNIDLAD

-622 FTKENRWGYF
+622 FTKDNRWGYF
-632 PAAAVAWKIGKAGF
+632 PAAAVAWKIGNAGF
-646 VANSNVINDLKLRL
+646 LEDSNTVNDLKLRL
-660 GAGKTGQQDITNVYG
+660 GAGRTGQQDITG
-675 VGYYPSSPLFTT
+675 AVGYYPSSPLFEI
-687 GSPTSQYLNGV
+687 GSSTSQYLSGV

-710 TWEKTTTFNVGLDFD
+710 TWEKTTTYNVGLDFD
-725 LFNNGIVSGSVD
+725 LFANSIISGSVD

-754 GQALSDLFVQ
+754 GQALSDAFVQ

-776 NLNLRPIS
+776 NLNIRPIS
-784 TEDFTFEFNS
+784 TQDFNLEFNS
-794 NVGYNRAEVTSLKDA
+794 NVGYNRSEVTSLKDV
-809 TRITAEGSGL
+809 TRITASESGL
-819 PTGTGVSLGYH
+819 PTGTGVSLAYH

-845 YDTNGDPIS
+845 YDASGDPIS
-854 NAFVDING
+854 NAFVDVNG
-862 DNSID
+862 DNVIN

-880 TYGFGLNFNYKN
+880 TFGFGLNLNYKN
-892 WDLSSSFRGQIGGQ
+892 WDLSSSFRGQLGGQ

-917 IDRAIPNNSNSLSN
+917 IDKAIPNNSNSLSN

-975 PNFLKET
+975 PNFLKDA
-982 SLRIYGAANNLFV
+982 SLRVYGAANNLFV

-1008 AIDNNFYPRPRV
+1008 SIDNNFYPRPRV

>member
-1 MNRRFYKFF
+1 MNKLKNIFLGVFLFF
-10 LIMLF
+10 PLLF
-15 VPLWAISQEQISGL
+15 FAQQTVSGKITDNVTKAPLL
-29 VTDQASGDPLPG
+29 G
-41 VSIILKGTTKGV
+41 VNVVVKGTTNG
-53 STDFDGNFTI
+53 SISDFDGLYEIRNV
-63 EAAQNDVL
+63 NMGDVL
-71 QFSYIGYTSTEVK
+71 LFTSIGYNPKEVK
-84 VSSTTMN
+84 VTSSTLN
-91 VSLETDTQLLEE
+91 VEMTESTELLDE

-109 GTAKKEDLTGSV
+109 GSAKKEDLTGSV

-229 IIIATKKGTSGE
+229 IIISTKKGTSGE

-249 VSVSNVAST
+249 VSVSNVANS
-258 IDVMDSNQYVNFIST
+258 IDLMNSQQYVSYIQQ
-273 YHPSFT
+273 YHPTYT
-279 NLLGVDDP
+279 NLLGIDDP
-287 STTAVDNPL
+287 STNVTDNLATPG
-296 TAAIEGRIIGDT
+296 IEGRILSDT
-308 NWQDEI
+308 DWQDEI
-314 FRTAISANTNFSAR
+314 YRTAISTNTNFSAR

-357 VTLSVKLTPT
+357 VSLSAKLTPT
-367 LLDDHLKIN
+367 FFDDHLK
-376 VNAKGLFSDKNAI
+376 VSLNAKGLYSEKNAI

-398 INMDPTKPVLDLDPN
+398 VNMDPTKPVFDVNPN

-447 PEQVARILGN
+447 PEEVKRFLGN

-468 ELRAVVNLG
+468 ELRAVLNLG
-477 LEASKATIEEKYF
+477 LEASKANIEERF
-490 DNAIATYRFN
+490 LDNSIATYRFN

-516 NYTEDQEITN
+516 NYTENQDITN

-533 VYTKEL
+533 VYTKEFDG
-539 ESFVKRLEVQGG
+539 FVKRFEVQGG
-551 YSYQNFENDG
+551 YSYQNFKNDG
-561 TSVRYRY
+561 TSVQYRY
-568 NDETGTREELINENN
+568 NDESGLREELINPNN
-583 LTNRYYNVLNMQSYF
+583 LNNRYYNVLNLQSYF
-598 GRTNIDLAN
+598 GRANIDLAE

-622 FTKENRWGYF
+622 FTEENRWGYF
-632 PAAAVAWKIGKAGF
+632 PAAAVAWKIGNAGF
-646 VANSNVINDLKLRL
+646 VENSNVINDLKLRL
-660 GAGKTGQQDITNVYG
+660 GAGKTGQQDITG
-675 VGYYPSSPLFTT
+675 AVGYYPSSPLFTI
-687 GSPTSQYLNGV
+687 GSTTSQYLSGV

-710 TWEKTTTFNVGLDFD
+710 TWEKTTTYNVGLDFD
-725 LFNNGIVSGSVD
+725 LFANGIVSGSVD
-737 FYQKETKDLL
+737 FYQKQTKDLL

-754 GQALSDLFVQ
+754 GQALSDAFVQ

-784 TEDFTFEFNS
+784 TEDFTLELNS
-794 NVGYNRAEVTSLKDA
+794 NVGYNRSEVTSLKDV
-809 TRITAEGSGL
+809 TRITAAESGL
-819 PTGTGVSLGYH
+819 PTGTGVSLAYH

-862 DNSID
+862 DNVIN

-880 TYGFGLNFNYKN
+880 TFGFGLNFNYKN
-892 WDLSSSFRGQIGGQ
+892 WDLSSSFRGQLGGQ

-936 SDAATTSFVN
+936 SDAATTSFAN

-975 PNFLKET
+975 PNFLKDT

-1008 AIDNNFYPRPRV
+1008 SIDNNFYPRPRV

>member
-1 MNRRFYKFF
+1 MNKRFYKFF

-29 VTDQASGDPLPG
+29 VTDQTTGDPLPG

-53 STDFDGNFTI
+53 STDFDGNYTI
-63 EAAQNDVL
+63 SANQNDIL
-71 QFSYIGYTSTEVK
+71 QFSYIGYKSIEEK
-84 VSSTTMN
+84 IAGTTLN

-109 GTAKKEDLTGSV
+109 GSAKKEDLTGSV

-150 TSNGG
+150 TSIGG

-241 VKFNFSSD
+241 VKFNFTSD

-258 IDVMDSNQYVNFIST
+258 IDVMNSDQYVNFIST

-287 STTAVDNPL
+287 NTTVTDNPL

-314 FRTAISANTNFSAR
+314 FRTAISTNTNFSAR

-357 VTLSVKLTPT
+357 VTLSLKLTPAF
-367 LLDDHLKIN
+367 LDDHLK
-376 VNAKGLFSDKNAI
+376 VSLNAKGLFSDKNAI

-398 INMDPTKPVLDLDPN
+398 INMDPTKPVLDTSAD

-436 NPLALLKQRER
+436 NPLALLKQRQR
-447 PEQVARILGN
+447 PEQVARILASL
-457 IELDYKLHALP
+457 ELDYKLHALP
-468 ELRAVVNLG
+468 ELRAVLNLG
-477 LEASKATIEEKYF
+477 LEASKANIEETYL
-490 DNAIATYRFN
+490 DNSIATYRFN

-508 NYLFNPGV
+508 NYVFNPGV
-516 NYTEDQEITN
+516 NYTEDQDITN
-526 TTLDAYL
+526 TTLDTYL
-533 VYTKEL
+533 VYTKEF
-539 ESFVKRLEVQGG
+539 ESFVKRFEVQGG

-561 TSVRYRY
+561 TKKIFRYD
-568 NDETGTREELINENN
+568 DETGIREELIDPNN
-583 LTNRYYNVLNMQSYF
+583 LTNRYFNVLNLQSFF

-646 VANSNVINDLKLRL
+646 VANSNTINDLKLRL
-660 GAGKTGQQDITNVYG
+660 GAGKTGQQDITG
-675 VGYYPSSPLFTT
+675 AVGYYPSSPLFEI
-687 GSPTSQYLNGV
+687 GSTTSQYLAGV

-710 TWEKTTTFNVGLDFD
+710 TWEKTTTYNVGLDFD
-725 LFNNGIVSGSVD
+725 LFAKGIMSGSVD

-747 ARTAVPP
+747 AKTAVPP
-754 GQALSDLFVQ
+754 GQALSDAFVQ

-776 NLNLRPIS
+776 NLNINPIT
-784 TEDFTFEFNS
+784 TENFRLEFNS
-794 NVGYNRAEVTSLKDA
+794 NVGYNRSEVTSLKDV
-809 TRITAEGSGL
+809 TRITASESGL
-819 PTGTGVSLGYH
+819 PTGTGVSLAYH
-830 AVGYQPYSAWVFKQV
+830 TVGYQPYSAWVFKQV
-845 YDTNGDPIS
+845 YDLNGDPIS

-862 DNSID
+862 DNIIN

-880 TYGFGLNFNYKN
+880 TFGFGLNLNYKN

-936 SDAATTSFVN
+936 SDTATTSFVN

-975 PNFLKET
+975 PNFLKDA

>member
-1 MNRRFYKFF
+1 MNKLKNIFLGVFLLFPLLFF
-10 LIMLF
+10 AQQTVSGKITDKTTKS
-15 VPLWAISQEQISGL
+15 PLL
-29 VTDQASGDPLPG
+29 G
-41 VSIILKGTTKGV
+41 VNVVVRGTTNG
-53 STDFDGNFTI
+53 SISDFDGMYEIRNV
-63 EAAQNDVL
+63 NMGDVL
-71 QFSYIGYTSTEVK
+71 VFTSIGYNETEVK
-84 VSSTTMN
+84 VTSSTLN
-91 VSLETDTQLLEE
+91 VEMLESTELLDE

-109 GTAKKEDLTGSV
+109 GSAKKEDLTGSV

-155 QPDAAPNI
+155 QPDSAPNI

-229 IIIATKKGTSGE
+229 IIISTKKGTSGE

-249 VSVSNVAST
+249 VSVSNVANN
-258 IDVMDSNQYVNFIST
+258 IDLMDSKQYVSFISQ
-273 YHPSFT
+273 YHPTFT

-287 STTAVDNPL
+287 NTTATDNPL

-308 NWQDEI
+308 DWQDQI
-314 FRTAISANTNFSAR
+314 FRTAISTNTNFSAR

-336 FRGSIGYTNT
+336 FRGSVGYTNT

-367 LLDDHLKIN
+367 FFDDHLKVS
-376 VNAKGLFSDKNAI
+376 VNAKGLFSDKNSI

-398 INMDPTKPVLDLDPN
+398 LNMDPTKPVFDDSPS
-413 NRFGGFYQNTIVDG
+413 NRFGGYYQNTIVDG

-436 NPLALLKQRER
+436 NPLALLKQRQR

-457 IELDYKLHALP
+457 VELDYKLHALP

-477 LEASKATIEEKYF
+477 LEASKANIEETF
-490 DNAIATYRFN
+490 LDNSISTYAFN
-500 NADTDINT
+500 NVDTDINT

-516 NYTEDQEITN
+516 NYSEDQDITN

-533 VYTKEL
+533 VYTKKFEG
-539 ESFVKRLEVQGG
+539 FVKRFEVQGG
-551 YSYQNFENDG
+551 YSYQNFKNDG
-561 TSVRYRY
+561 TSVRYKY
-568 NDETGTREELINENN
+568 NEETGIREELINPNN
-583 LTNRYYNVLNMQSYF
+583 LNNRYYNVLNLQSFF
-598 GRTNIDLAN
+598 GRTNIDLAD

-622 FTKENRWGYF
+622 FTKDNRWGYF
-632 PAAAVAWKIGKAGF
+632 PAAAVAWKIGNAGF
-646 VANSNVINDLKLRL
+646 LEDSNTVNDLKLRL
-660 GAGKTGQQDITNVYG
+660 GAGRTGQQDITG
-675 VGYYPSSPLFTT
+675 AVGYYPSSPLFEI
-687 GSPTSQYLNGV
+687 GSSTSQYLSGV

-710 TWEKTTTFNVGLDFD
+710 TWEKTTTYNVGLDFD
-725 LFNNGIVSGSVD
+725 LFANSIVSGSVD

-754 GQALSDLFVQ
+754 GQALSDAFVQ

-776 NLNLRPIS
+776 NLNIRPIS
-784 TEDFTFEFNS
+784 TQDFNLEFNS
-794 NVGYNRAEVTSLKDA
+794 NVGYNRSEVTSLKDV
-809 TRITAEGSGL
+809 TRITASESGL
-819 PTGTGVSLGYH
+819 PTGTGVSLAYH

-845 YDTNGDPIS
+845 YDVSGDPIS
-854 NAFVDING
+854 NAFVDVNG
-862 DNSID
+862 DNVIN

-880 TYGFGLNFNYKN
+880 TFGFGLNLNYKN
-892 WDLSSSFRGQIGGQ
+892 WDLSSSFRGQLGGQ

-917 IDRAIPNNSNSLSN
+917 IDKAIPNNSNSLSN

-975 PNFLKET
+975 PNFLKDA
-982 SLRIYGAANNLFV
+982 SLRVYGAANNLFV

-1008 AIDNNFYPRPRV
+1008 SIDNNFYPRPRV

>member
-1 MNRRFYKFF
+1 MNKRFYKFF

-29 VTDQASGDPLPG
+29 VTDQTTGDPLPG

-53 STDFDGNFTI
+53 STDFDGNYTI
-63 EAAQNDVL
+63 SANQNDIL
-71 QFSYIGYTSTEVK
+71 QFSYIGYKSIEEK
-84 VSSTTMN
+84 IAGTTLN

-109 GTAKKEDLTGSV
+109 GSAKKEDLTGSV

-229 IIIATKKGTSGE
+229 IIIATKKGTTGE
-241 VKFNFSSD
+241 VKFNFTSD

-258 IDVMDSNQYVNFIST
+258 IDVMDSDQYVNFIST

-287 STTAVDNPL
+287 NTTVTDNPL

-314 FRTAISANTNFSAR
+314 FRTAISTNTNFSAR

-357 VTLSVKLTPT
+357 VTLSLKLTPAF
-367 LLDDHLKIN
+367 LDDHLK
-376 VNAKGLFSDKNAI
+376 VSLNAKGLFSDKNAI

-398 INMDPTKPVLDLDPN
+398 INMDPTKPVLDTSAD

-436 NPLALLKQRER
+436 NPLALLKQRQR
-447 PEQVARILGN
+447 PEQVARILASL
-457 IELDYKLHALP
+457 ELDYKLHALP
-468 ELRAVVNLG
+468 ELRAVLNLG
-477 LEASKATIEEKYF
+477 LEASKANIEETYL
-490 DNAIATYRFN
+490 DNSIATYRFN

-508 NYLFNPGV
+508 NYVFNPGV
-516 NYTEDQEITN
+516 NYTEDQDITN

-533 VYTKEL
+533 VYTKEF
-539 ESFVKRLEVQGG
+539 ESFVKRFEVQGG

-561 TSVRYRY
+561 TKKIFRYD
-568 NDETGTREELINENN
+568 DETGIREELIDPNN
-583 LTNRYYNVLNMQSYF
+583 LTNRYFNVLNLQSFF

-646 VANSNVINDLKLRL
+646 VANSNTINDLKLRL
-660 GAGKTGQQDITNVYG
+660 GAGKTGQQDITG
-675 VGYYPSSPLFTT
+675 AVGYYPSSPLFEI
-687 GSPTSQYLNGV
+687 GSTTSQYLAGV

-710 TWEKTTTFNVGLDFD
+710 TWEKTTTYNVGLDFD
-725 LFNNGIVSGSVD
+725 LFAKGIMSGSVD

-747 ARTAVPP
+747 AKTAVPP
-754 GQALSDLFVQ
+754 GQALSDAFVQ

-776 NLNLRPIS
+776 NLNINPIT
-784 TEDFTFEFNS
+784 TENFRLEFNS
-794 NVGYNRAEVTSLKDA
+794 NVGYNRSEVTSLKDV
-809 TRITAEGSGL
+809 TRITASESGL
-819 PTGTGVSLGYH
+819 PTGTGVSLAYH
-830 AVGYQPYSAWVFKQV
+830 TVGYQPYSAWVFKQV
-845 YDTNGDPIS
+845 YDLNGDPIS

-862 DNSID
+862 DNIIN

-880 TYGFGLNFNYKN
+880 TFGFGLNLNYKN

-936 SDAATTSFVN
+936 SDTATTSFVN

-975 PNFLKET
+975 PNFLKDA

>member
-1 MNRRFYKFF
+1 
-10 LIMLF
+10 MLF

-29 VTDQASGDPLPG
+29 VTDQTTGDPLPG

-53 STDFDGNFTI
+53 STDFDGNYTI
-63 EAAQNDVL
+63 SANQNDIL
-71 QFSYIGYTSTEVK
+71 QFSYIGYKSIEEK
-84 VSSTTMN
+84 IAGTTLN

-109 GTAKKEDLTGSV
+109 GSAKKEDLTGSV

-150 TSNGG
+150 TSIGG

-241 VKFNFSSD
+241 VKFNFTSD

-258 IDVMDSNQYVNFIST
+258 IDVMNSDQYVNFIST

-287 STTAVDNPL
+287 NTTVTDNPL

-314 FRTAISANTNFSAR
+314 FRTAISTNTNFSAR

-357 VTLSVKLTPT
+357 VTLSLKLTPAF
-367 LLDDHLKIN
+367 LDDHLK
-376 VNAKGLFSDKNAI
+376 VSLNAKGLFSDKNAI

-398 INMDPTKPVLDLDPN
+398 INMDPTKPVLDTSAD

-436 NPLALLKQRER
+436 NPLALLKQRQR
-447 PEQVARILGN
+447 PEQVARILASL
-457 IELDYKLHALP
+457 ELDYKLHALP
-468 ELRAVVNLG
+468 ELRAVLNLG
-477 LEASKATIEEKYF
+477 LEASKANIEETYL
-490 DNAIATYRFN
+490 DNSIATYRFN
-500 NADTDINT
+500 NTDTDINT

-516 NYTEDQEITN
+516 NYTEDQDITN

-533 VYTKEL
+533 VYTKEF
-539 ESFVKRLEVQGG
+539 ESFVKRFEVQGG

-561 TSVRYRY
+561 TKKIFRYD
-568 NDETGTREELINENN
+568 DETGIREELIDPNN
-583 LTNRYYNVLNMQSYF
+583 LTNRYFNVLNLQSFF

-646 VANSNVINDLKLRL
+646 VANSNTINDLKLRL
-660 GAGKTGQQDITNVYG
+660 GAGKTGQQDITG
-675 VGYYPSSPLFTT
+675 AVGYYPSSPLFEI
-687 GSPTSQYLNGV
+687 GSTTSQYLAGV

-710 TWEKTTTFNVGLDFD
+710 TWEKTTTYNVGLDFD
-725 LFNNGIVSGSVD
+725 LFAKGIMSGSVD

-747 ARTAVPP
+747 AKTAVPP
-754 GQALSDLFVQ
+754 GQALSDAFVQ

-776 NLNLRPIS
+776 NLNINPIT
-784 TEDFTFEFNS
+784 TENFRLEFNS
-794 NVGYNRAEVTSLKDA
+794 NVGYNRSEVTSLKDV
-809 TRITAEGSGL
+809 TRITASESGL
-819 PTGTGVSLGYH
+819 PTGTGVSLAYH
-830 AVGYQPYSAWVFKQV
+830 TVGYQPYSAWVFKQV
-845 YDTNGDPIS
+845 YDLNGDPIS

-862 DNSID
+862 DNIIN

-880 TYGFGLNFNYKN
+880 TFGFGLNLNYKN

-936 SDAATTSFVN
+936 SDTATTSFVN

-975 PNFLKET
+975 PNFLKDA

>member
-1 MNRRFYKFF
+1 MNKRFYKFF

-29 VTDQASGDPLPG
+29 VTDQTTGDPLPG

-53 STDFDGNFTI
+53 STDFDGNYTI
-63 EAAQNDVL
+63 SANQNDIL
-71 QFSYIGYTSTEVK
+71 QFSYIGYKSIEEK
-84 VSSTTMN
+84 IAGTTLN

-109 GTAKKEDLTGSV
+109 GSAKKEDLTGSV

-229 IIIATKKGTSGE
+229 IIIATKKGTSGK
-241 VKFNFSSD
+241 VKFNFTSD

-258 IDVMDSNQYVNFIST
+258 IDVMDSDQYVNFIST

-287 STTAVDNPL
+287 NTTVTDNPL

-314 FRTAISANTNFSAR
+314 FRTAISTNTNFSAR

-357 VTLSVKLTPT
+357 VTLSLKLTPAF
-367 LLDDHLKIN
+367 LDDHLK
-376 VNAKGLFSDKNAI
+376 VSLNAKGLFSDKNAI

-398 INMDPTKPVLDLDPN
+398 INMDPTKPVLDTSAD

-436 NPLALLKQRER
+436 NPLALLKQRQR
-447 PEQVARILGN
+447 PEQVARILASL
-457 IELDYKLHALP
+457 ELDYKLHALP
-468 ELRAVVNLG
+468 ELRAVLNLG
-477 LEASKATIEEKYF
+477 LEASKANIEETYL
-490 DNAIATYRFN
+490 DNSIATYRFN

-508 NYLFNPGV
+508 NYVFNPGV
-516 NYTEDQEITN
+516 NYTEDQDITN

-533 VYTKEL
+533 VYTKEF
-539 ESFVKRLEVQGG
+539 ESFVKRFEVQGG

-561 TSVRYRY
+561 TKKIFRYD
-568 NDETGTREELINENN
+568 DETGIREELIDPNN
-583 LTNRYYNVLNMQSYF
+583 LTNRYFNVLNLQSFF

-646 VANSNVINDLKLRL
+646 VANSNTINDLKLRL
-660 GAGKTGQQDITNVYG
+660 GAGKTGQQDITG
-675 VGYYPSSPLFTT
+675 AVGYYPSSPLFEI
-687 GSPTSQYLNGV
+687 GSTTSQYLAGV

-710 TWEKTTTFNVGLDFD
+710 TWEKTTTYNVGLDFD
-725 LFNNGIVSGSVD
+725 LFAKGIMSGSVD

-747 ARTAVPP
+747 AKTAVPP
-754 GQALSDLFVQ
+754 GQALSDAFVQ

-776 NLNLRPIS
+776 NLKINPIA
-784 TEDFTFEFNS
+784 TEDFRLEFNS
-794 NVGYNRAEVTSLKDA
+794 NVGYNRSEVTSLKDV
-809 TRITAEGSGL
+809 TRITASESGL
-819 PTGTGVSLGYH
+819 PTGTGVSLAYH
-830 AVGYQPYSAWVFKQV
+830 TVGYQPYSAWVFKQV
-845 YDTNGDPIS
+845 YDLNGDPIS

-862 DNSID
+862 DNIIN

-880 TYGFGLNFNYKN
+880 TFGFGLNLNYKN

-936 SDAATTSFVN
+936 SDTATTSFVN

-975 PNFLKET
+975 PNFLKDA

>member
-1 MNRRFYKFF
+1 MNKRFYKFF

-15 VPLWAISQEQISGL
+15 VPLWAISQEEISGI
-29 VTDQASGDPLPG
+29 VTDQATGDPLPG

-53 STDFDGNFTI
+53 STDFDGNYTI
-63 EAAQNDVL
+63 AANQNDVL
-71 QFSYIGYTSTEVK
+71 QFSYIGYKGIEVKITST
-84 VSSTTMN
+84 TLN

-201 NPNDIESFSVLKD
+201 NPNDIESFSILKD

-249 VSVSNVAST
+249 VSVSNVANN
-258 IDVMDSNQYVNFIST
+258 IDVMDSNQYVKFIST

-279 NLLGVDDP
+279 NLLGIDDP
-287 STTAVDNPL
+287 TTSATDDPL
-296 TAAIEGRIIGDT
+296 TPSIEGRIIGNT

-314 FRTAISANTNFSAR
+314 FRTAISSNTNFSAR
-328 ANLGGKIP
+328 ANLGGKVP
-336 FRGSIGYTNT
+336 FRASIGYTNT

-357 VTLSVKLTPT
+357 VTLSLKLTPT
-367 LLDDHLKIN
+367 FFDDHLKLN

-389 DEGGALGGA
+389 DEGGALGGS
-398 INMDPTKPVLDLDPN
+398 INMDPTKPVFDTSAD
-413 NRFGGFYQNTIVDG
+413 NRFGGYYQNTIVDG

-436 NPLALLKQRER
+436 NPLALLKQRQR
-447 PEQVARILGN
+447 PEQVAKILGN

-468 ELRAVVNLG
+468 DLRAVLNLG
-477 LEASKATIEEKYF
+477 LEASKANIEERYF
-490 DNAIATYRFN
+490 DNSIATYRFN

-508 NYLFNPGV
+508 NYVFNPGI

-526 TTLDAYL
+526 KTLDAYL
-533 VYTKEL
+533 VYAKQFEG
-539 ESFVKRLEVQGG
+539 FVKRFEIQGG

-568 NDETGTREELINENN
+568 NDETGIREELINENN
-583 LTNRYYNVLNMQSYF
+583 LTNRYYNVLNLQSYF
-598 GRTNIDLAN
+598 GRTNIDLAD
-607 QFLVTL
+607 QFLLTV

-632 PAAAVAWKIGKAGF
+632 PAAAVAWKIGNAGF
-646 VANSNVINDLKLRL
+646 VENSNIINDLKLRL
-660 GAGKTGQQDITNVYG
+660 GAGETGQQDITG
-675 VGYYPSSPLFTT
+675 AVGYYPSSPLFTI
-687 GSPTSQYLNGV
+687 GSTTSQYLSGV

-710 TWEKTTTFNVGLDFD
+710 TWEKTTTYNIGLDFD
-725 LFNNGIVSGSVD
+725 LFTRGIVSGSVD
-737 FYQKETKDLL
+737 FYQKETTDLL

-754 GQALSDLFVQ
+754 GQALSDAFVQ

-776 NLNLRPIS
+776 NLNLRPVT
-784 TEDFTFEFNS
+784 TENFSLEFNS
-794 NVGYNRAEVTSLKDA
+794 NVGYNRSEVTSLKDV
-809 TRITAEGSGL
+809 TRITDSESGL
-819 PTGTGVSLGYH
+819 PTGTGVSLAYH

-862 DNSID
+862 DNVID
-867 NDDRYYETLRPNW
+867 NDDRFYETLRPNW
-880 TYGFGLNFNYKN
+880 TFGFGLNMNYKN
-892 WDLSSSFRGQIGGQ
+892 WDLSSSFRGQVGGK

-936 SDAATTSFVN
+936 SDAATTSFTN

-975 PNFLKET
+975 PNFLKDT

>member
-1 MNRRFYKFF
+1 MNKRFYKFF

-29 VTDQASGDPLPG
+29 VTDQTTGDPLPG

-53 STDFDGNFTI
+53 STDFDGNYTI
-63 EAAQNDVL
+63 SANQNDIL
-71 QFSYIGYTSTEVK
+71 QFSYIGYKSIEEK
-84 VSSTTMN
+84 IAGTTLN

-109 GTAKKEDLTGSV
+109 GSAKKEDLTGSV

-141 TGKMAGVRI
+141 TGKMVGVRI

-241 VKFNFSSD
+241 VKFNFTSD

-258 IDVMDSNQYVNFIST
+258 IDVMNSDQYVNFINT

-287 STTAVDNPL
+287 NTTVTDNPL
-296 TAAIEGRIIGDT
+296 TSAIEGRIIGDT

-314 FRTAISANTNFSAR
+314 FRTAISTNTNFSAR

-357 VTLSVKLTPT
+357 VTLSLKLTPAF
-367 LLDDHLKIN
+367 LDDHLK
-376 VNAKGLFSDKNAI
+376 VSLNAKGLFSDKNAI

-398 INMDPTKPVLDLDPN
+398 INMDPTKPVLDTSAD

-436 NPLALLKQRER
+436 NPLALLKQRQR
-447 PEQVARILGN
+447 PEQVARILASL
-457 IELDYKLHALP
+457 ELDYKLHALP
-468 ELRAVVNLG
+468 ELRAVLNLG
-477 LEASKATIEEKYF
+477 LEASKANIEETYL
-490 DNAIATYRFN
+490 DNSMATYRFN

-508 NYLFNPGV
+508 NYVFNPGV
-516 NYTEDQEITN
+516 NYTEDQDITN

-533 VYTKEL
+533 VYTKEF
-539 ESFVKRLEVQGG
+539 ESFVKRFEVQGG

-561 TSVRYRY
+561 TKKIFRYD
-568 NDETGTREELINENN
+568 DETGIREELIDPNN
-583 LTNRYYNVLNMQSYF
+583 LTNRYFNVLNLQSFF

-646 VANSNVINDLKLRL
+646 VANSNTINDLKLRL
-660 GAGKTGQQDITNVYG
+660 GAGKTGQQDITG
-675 VGYYPSSPLFTT
+675 AVGYYPSSPLFEI
-687 GSPTSQYLNGV
+687 GSTTSQYLAGV

-710 TWEKTTTFNVGLDFD
+710 TWEKTTTYNVGLDFD
-725 LFNNGIVSGSVD
+725 LFAKGIMSGSVD
-737 FYQKETKDLL
+737 FYQLEALL
-747 ARTAVPP
+747 LIYLKNYYVSFFIFYSRISSGYFPNIIFATAR
-754 GQALSDLFVQ
+754 
-764 NVGETES
+764 
-771 KGFEV
+771 
-776 NLNLRPIS
+776 
-784 TEDFTFEFNS
+784 
-794 NVGYNRAEVTSLKDA
+794 
-809 TRITAEGSGL
+809 
-819 PTGTGVSLGYH
+819 
-830 AVGYQPYSAWVFKQV
+830 
-845 YDTNGDPIS
+845 
-854 NAFVDING
+854 
-862 DNSID
+862 
-867 NDDRYYETLRPNW
+867 
-880 TYGFGLNFNYKN
+880 
-892 WDLSSSFRGQIGGQ
+892 
-906 VYNARRLTSGW
+906 
-917 IDRAIPNNSNSLSN
+917 
-931 VLDFN
+931 
-936 SDAATTSFVN
+936 
-946 VQGNI
+946 
-951 PFSDYFLEDASF
+951 
-963 LRMENIVIGFRV
+963 
-975 PNFLKET
+975 
-982 SLRIYGAANNLFV
+982 
-995 ISDYSGQD
+995 
-1003 PENFN
+1003 
-1008 AIDNNFYPRPRV
+1008 
-1020 FTLGLNLDF
+1020 

>member
-1 MNRRFYKFF
+1 
-10 LIMLF
+10 MLF

-29 VTDQASGDPLPG
+29 VTDQTTGDPLPG

-53 STDFDGNFTI
+53 STDFDGNYTI
-63 EAAQNDVL
+63 SANQNDIL
-71 QFSYIGYTSTEVK
+71 QFSYIGYKSIEEK
-84 VSSTTMN
+84 IAGTTLN

-109 GTAKKEDLTGSV
+109 GSAKKEDLTGSV

-241 VKFNFSSD
+241 VKFNFTSD

-258 IDVMDSNQYVNFIST
+258 IDVMDSDQYVNFIST

-287 STTAVDNPL
+287 NTTVTDNPL

-314 FRTAISANTNFSAR
+314 FRTAISTNTNFSAR

-357 VTLSVKLTPT
+357 VTLSLKLTPAF
-367 LLDDHLKIN
+367 LDDHLK
-376 VNAKGLFSDKNAI
+376 VSLNAKGLFSDKNAI

-398 INMDPTKPVLDLDPN
+398 INMDPTKPVLDTSAD

-436 NPLALLKQRER
+436 NPLALLKQRQR
-447 PEQVARILGN
+447 PEQVARILASL
-457 IELDYKLHALP
+457 ELDYKLHALP
-468 ELRAVVNLG
+468 ELRAVLNLG
-477 LEASKATIEEKYF
+477 LEASKANIEETYL
-490 DNAIATYRFN
+490 DNSIATYRFN

-508 NYLFNPGV
+508 NYVFNPGV
-516 NYTEDQEITN
+516 NYTEDQDITN
-526 TTLDAYL
+526 TTLDTYL
-533 VYTKEL
+533 VYTKEF
-539 ESFVKRLEVQGG
+539 ESFVKRFEVQGG

-561 TSVRYRY
+561 TKKIFRYD
-568 NDETGTREELINENN
+568 DETGIREELIDPNN
-583 LTNRYYNVLNMQSYF
+583 LTNRYFNVLNLQSFF

-646 VANSNVINDLKLRL
+646 VANSNTINDLKLRL
-660 GAGKTGQQDITNVYG
+660 GAGKTGQQDITG
-675 VGYYPSSPLFTT
+675 AVGYYPSSPLFEI
-687 GSPTSQYLNGV
+687 GSTTSQYLAGV

-710 TWEKTTTFNVGLDFD
+710 TWEKTTTYNVGLDFD
-725 LFNNGIVSGSVD
+725 LFAKGIMSGSVD

-747 ARTAVPP
+747 AKTAVPP
-754 GQALSDLFVQ
+754 GQALSDAFVQ

-776 NLNLRPIS
+776 NLNINPIT
-784 TEDFTFEFNS
+784 TENFRLEFNS
-794 NVGYNRAEVTSLKDA
+794 NVGYNRSEVTSLKDV
-809 TRITAEGSGL
+809 TRITASESGL
-819 PTGTGVSLGYH
+819 PTGTGVSLAYH
-830 AVGYQPYSAWVFKQV
+830 TVGYQPYSAWVFKQV
-845 YDTNGDPIS
+845 YDLNGDPIS

-862 DNSID
+862 DNIIN

-880 TYGFGLNFNYKN
+880 TFGFGLNLNYKN

-936 SDAATTSFVN
+936 SDTATTSFVN

-975 PNFLKET
+975 PNFLKDA

>member
-1 MNRRFYKFF
+1 MNKRFYKFF

-29 VTDQASGDPLPG
+29 VTDQTTGDPLPG

-53 STDFDGNFTI
+53 STDFDGNYTI
-63 EAAQNDVL
+63 SANQNDIL
-71 QFSYIGYTSTEVK
+71 QFSYIGYKSIEEK
-84 VSSTTMN
+84 IAGTTLN

-109 GTAKKEDLTGSV
+109 GSAKKEDLTGSV

-241 VKFNFSSD
+241 VKFNFTSD

-258 IDVMDSNQYVNFIST
+258 IDVMNSDQYVNFIST

-287 STTAVDNPL
+287 NTTVTDNPL

-314 FRTAISANTNFSAR
+314 FRTAISTNTNFSAR

-357 VTLSVKLTPT
+357 VTLSLKLTPAF
-367 LLDDHLKIN
+367 LDDHLK
-376 VNAKGLFSDKNAI
+376 VSLNAKGLFSDKNAI

-398 INMDPTKPVLDLDPN
+398 INMDPTKPVLDTSAD

-436 NPLALLKQRER
+436 NPLALLKQRQR
-447 PEQVARILGN
+447 PEQVARILASL
-457 IELDYKLHALP
+457 ELDYKLHALP
-468 ELRAVVNLG
+468 ELRAVLNLG
-477 LEASKATIEEKYF
+477 LEASKANIEETYL
-490 DNAIATYRFN
+490 DNSIATYRFN

-508 NYLFNPGV
+508 NYVFNPGV
-516 NYTEDQEITN
+516 NYTEDQDITN
-526 TTLDAYL
+526 TTLDTYL
-533 VYTKEL
+533 VYTKEF
-539 ESFVKRLEVQGG
+539 ESFVKRFEVQCG

-561 TSVRYRY
+561 TKKIFRYD
-568 NDETGTREELINENN
+568 DETGIREELIDPNN
-583 LTNRYYNVLNMQSYF
+583 LTNRYFNVLNLQSFF

-646 VANSNVINDLKLRL
+646 VANSNTINDLKLRL
-660 GAGKTGQQDITNVYG
+660 GAGKTGQQDITG
-675 VGYYPSSPLFTT
+675 AVGYYPSSPLFEI
-687 GSPTSQYLNGV
+687 GSTTSQYLAGV

-710 TWEKTTTFNVGLDFD
+710 TWEKTTTYNVGLDFD
-725 LFNNGIVSGSVD
+725 LFAKGIMSGSVD

-747 ARTAVPP
+747 AKTAVPP
-754 GQALSDLFVQ
+754 GQALSDAFVQ

-776 NLNLRPIS
+776 NLNINPIT
-784 TEDFTFEFNS
+784 TENFRLEFNS
-794 NVGYNRAEVTSLKDA
+794 NVGYNRSEVTSLKDV
-809 TRITAEGSGL
+809 TRITASESGL
-819 PTGTGVSLGYH
+819 PTGTGVSLAYH
-830 AVGYQPYSAWVFKQV
+830 TVGYQPYSAWVFKQV
-845 YDTNGDPIS
+845 YDLNGDPIS

-862 DNSID
+862 DNIIN

-880 TYGFGLNFNYKN
+880 TFGFGLNLNYKN

-936 SDAATTSFVN
+936 SDTATTSFVN

-975 PNFLKET
+975 PNFLKDA

>member
-1 MNRRFYKFF
+1 MNKRFYKFF

-29 VTDQASGDPLPG
+29 VTDQTTGDPLPG

-53 STDFDGNFTI
+53 STDFDGNYTI
-63 EAAQNDVL
+63 SANQNDIL
-71 QFSYIGYTSTEVK
+71 QFSYIGYKSIEEK
-84 VSSTTMN
+84 IAGTTLN

-109 GTAKKEDLTGSV
+109 GSAKKEDLTGSV

-241 VKFNFSSD
+241 VKFNFTSD

-258 IDVMDSNQYVNFIST
+258 IDVMDSDQYVNFIST

-287 STTAVDNPL
+287 NTTVTDNPL

-314 FRTAISANTNFSAR
+314 FRTAISTNTNFSAR

-357 VTLSVKLTPT
+357 VTLSLKLTPAF
-367 LLDDHLKIN
+367 LDDHLK
-376 VNAKGLFSDKNAI
+376 VSLNAKGLFSDKNAI

-398 INMDPTKPVLDLDPN
+398 INMDPTKPVLDTSAD
-413 NRFGGFYQNTIVDG
+413 NRFGGYYQNTIVDG

-436 NPLALLKQRER
+436 NPLALLKQRQR
-447 PEQVARILGN
+447 PEQVARILASL
-457 IELDYKLHALP
+457 ELDYKLHALP
-468 ELRAVVNLG
+468 ELRAVLNLG
-477 LEASKATIEEKYF
+477 LEASKANIEETYL
-490 DNAIATYRFN
+490 DNSIATYRFN

-508 NYLFNPGV
+508 NYVFNPGV
-516 NYTEDQEITN
+516 NYKEDQDITN

-533 VYTKEL
+533 VYTKEF
-539 ESFVKRLEVQGG
+539 ESFVKRFEVQGG

-561 TSVRYRY
+561 TKKIFRYD
-568 NDETGTREELINENN
+568 DETGIREELVDPNN
-583 LTNRYYNVLNMQSYF
+583 LTNRYFNVLNLQSFF

-646 VANSNVINDLKLRL
+646 VANSNTINDLKLRL
-660 GAGKTGQQDITNVYG
+660 GAGKTGQQDITG
-675 VGYYPSSPLFTT
+675 AVGYYPSSPLFEI
-687 GSPTSQYLNGV
+687 GSTTSQYLAGV

-710 TWEKTTTFNVGLDFD
+710 TWEKTTTYNVGLDFD
-725 LFNNGIVSGSVD
+725 LFAKGIMSGSVD

-747 ARTAVPP
+747 AKTAVPP
-754 GQALSDLFVQ
+754 GQALSDAFVQ

-776 NLNLRPIS
+776 NLNINPIT
-784 TEDFTFEFNS
+784 TENFRLEFNS
-794 NVGYNRAEVTSLKDA
+794 NVGYNRSEVTSLKDV
-809 TRITAEGSGL
+809 TRITASESGL
-819 PTGTGVSLGYH
+819 PTGTGVSLAYH
-830 AVGYQPYSAWVFKQV
+830 TVGYQPYSAWVFKQV
-845 YDTNGDPIS
+845 YDFNGDPIS

-862 DNSID
+862 DNIIN

-880 TYGFGLNFNYKN
+880 TFGFGLNLNYKN

-936 SDAATTSFVN
+936 SDTATTSFVN

-975 PNFLKET
+975 PNFLKDA

>member
-1 MNRRFYKFF
+1 
-10 LIMLF
+10 MLF

-29 VTDQASGDPLPG
+29 VTDQTTGDPLPG

-53 STDFDGNFTI
+53 STDFDGNYTI
-63 EAAQNDVL
+63 SANQNDIL
-71 QFSYIGYTSTEVK
+71 QFSYIGYKSIEEK
-84 VSSTTMN
+84 IAGTTLN

-109 GTAKKEDLTGSV
+109 GSAKKEDLTGSV

-241 VKFNFSSD
+241 VKFNFTSD

-258 IDVMDSNQYVNFIST
+258 IDVMNSDQYVNFIST

-287 STTAVDNPL
+287 NTTVTDNPL

-314 FRTAISANTNFSAR
+314 FRTAISTNTNFSAR

-357 VTLSVKLTPT
+357 VTLSLKLTPAF
-367 LLDDHLKIN
+367 LDDHLK
-376 VNAKGLFSDKNAI
+376 VSLNAKGLFSDKNAI

-398 INMDPTKPVLDLDPN
+398 INMDPTKPVLDTSAD

-436 NPLALLKQRER
+436 NPLALLKQRQR
-447 PEQVARILGN
+447 PEQVARILASL
-457 IELDYKLHALP
+457 ELDYKLHALP
-468 ELRAVVNLG
+468 ELRAVLNLG
-477 LEASKATIEEKYF
+477 LEASKANIEETYL
-490 DNAIATYRFN
+490 DNSIATYRFN

-508 NYLFNPGV
+508 NYVFNPGV
-516 NYTEDQEITN
+516 NYTEDQDITN
-526 TTLDAYL
+526 TTLDTYL
-533 VYTKEL
+533 VYTKEF
-539 ESFVKRLEVQGG
+539 ESFVKRFEVQGG

-561 TSVRYRY
+561 TKKIFRYD
-568 NDETGTREELINENN
+568 DETGIREELIDPNN
-583 LTNRYYNVLNMQSYF
+583 LTNRYFNVLNLQSFF

-646 VANSNVINDLKLRL
+646 VANSNTINDLKLRL
-660 GAGKTGQQDITNVYG
+660 GAGKTGQQDITG
-675 VGYYPSSPLFTT
+675 AVGYYPSSPLFEI
-687 GSPTSQYLNGV
+687 GSTTSQYLAGV

-710 TWEKTTTFNVGLDFD
+710 TWEKTTTYNVGLDFD
-725 LFNNGIVSGSVD
+725 LFAKGIMSGSVD

-747 ARTAVPP
+747 AKTAVPP
-754 GQALSDLFVQ
+754 GQALSDAFVQ

-776 NLNLRPIS
+776 NLNINPIT
-784 TEDFTFEFNS
+784 TENFRLEFNS
-794 NVGYNRAEVTSLKDA
+794 NVGYNRSEVTSLKDV
-809 TRITAEGSGL
+809 TRITASESGL
-819 PTGTGVSLGYH
+819 PTGTGVSLAYH
-830 AVGYQPYSAWVFKQV
+830 TVGYQPYSAWVFKQV
-845 YDTNGDPIS
+845 YDLNGDPIS

-862 DNSID
+862 DNIIN

-880 TYGFGLNFNYKN
+880 TFGFGLNLNYKN

-936 SDAATTSFVN
+936 SDTATTSFVN

-975 PNFLKET
+975 PNFLKDA

>member
-1 MNRRFYKFF
+1 MNKRFYKFF

-29 VTDQASGDPLPG
+29 VTDQTTGDPLPG

-53 STDFDGNFTI
+53 STDFDGNYTI
-63 EAAQNDVL
+63 SANQNDIL
-71 QFSYIGYTSTEVK
+71 QFSYIGYKSIEEK
-84 VSSTTMN
+84 IAGTTLN

-109 GTAKKEDLTGSV
+109 GSAKKEDLTGSV

-241 VKFNFSSD
+241 VKFNFTSD

-258 IDVMDSNQYVNFIST
+258 IDVMDSDQYVNFIST

-287 STTAVDNPL
+287 NTTVTDNPL

-314 FRTAISANTNFSAR
+314 FRTAISTNTNFSAR

-357 VTLSVKLTPT
+357 VTLSLKLTPAF
-367 LLDDHLKIN
+367 LDDHLK
-376 VNAKGLFSDKNAI
+376 VSLNAKGLFSDKNAI

-398 INMDPTKPVLDLDPN
+398 INMDPTKPVLDTSAD

-436 NPLALLKQRER
+436 NPLALLKQRQR
-447 PEQVARILGN
+447 PEQVARILASL
-457 IELDYKLHALP
+457 ELDYKLHALP
-468 ELRAVVNLG
+468 ELRAVLNLG
-477 LEASKATIEEKYF
+477 LEASKANIEETYL
-490 DNAIATYRFN
+490 DNSIATYRFN

-516 NYTEDQEITN
+516 NYTEDQDITN

-533 VYTKEL
+533 VYTKEF
-539 ESFVKRLEVQGG
+539 ESFVKRFEVQGG

-561 TSVRYRY
+561 TKKIFRYD
-568 NDETGTREELINENN
+568 DETGIREELIDPNN
-583 LTNRYYNVLNMQSYF
+583 LTNRYFNVLNLQSFF

-646 VANSNVINDLKLRL
+646 VANSNTINDLKLRL
-660 GAGKTGQQDITNVYG
+660 GAGKTGQQDITG
-675 VGYYPSSPLFTT
+675 AVGYYPSSPLFEI
-687 GSPTSQYLNGV
+687 GSTTSQYLAGV

-710 TWEKTTTFNVGLDFD
+710 TWEKTTTYNVGLDFD
-725 LFNNGIVSGSVD
+725 LFAKGIMSGSVD

-747 ARTAVPP
+747 AKTAVPP
-754 GQALSDLFVQ
+754 GQALSDAFVQ

-776 NLNLRPIS
+776 NLNINPIT
-784 TEDFTFEFNS
+784 TENFRLEFNS
-794 NVGYNRAEVTSLKDA
+794 NVGYNRSEVTSLKDV
-809 TRITAEGSGL
+809 TRITASESGL
-819 PTGTGVSLGYH
+819 PTGTGVSLAYH
-830 AVGYQPYSAWVFKQV
+830 TVGYQPYSAWVFKQV
-845 YDTNGDPIS
+845 YDLNGDPIS

-862 DNSID
+862 DNIIN

-880 TYGFGLNFNYKN
+880 TFGFGLNLNYKN

-936 SDAATTSFVN
+936 SDTATTSFVN

-975 PNFLKET
+975 PNFLKDA